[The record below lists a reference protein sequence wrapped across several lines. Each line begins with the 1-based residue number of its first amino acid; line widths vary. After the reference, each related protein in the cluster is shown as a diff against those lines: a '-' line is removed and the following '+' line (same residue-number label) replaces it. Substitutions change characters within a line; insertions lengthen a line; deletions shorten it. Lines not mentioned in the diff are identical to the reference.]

1 MRILTL
7 RLKNLNA
14 LKGEWKIDFTQ
25 SPFIDNGLFA
35 ITGPTG
41 AGKTTLLDA
50 ICLAL
55 YHQTPRL
62 GPISTS
68 NNDIMTRGTAE
79 CLAEVEFDIKGK
91 AYRAFWS
98 MRRAR
103 GKVDGNLQSADVELA
118 EVESGKVL
126 ASQVRP
132 KSEEIEKLTGLN
144 FARFTKSMMLSQGD
158 FAAFLNA
165 NEGDRAEL
173 LEELTGT
180 EIYGQISQ
188 AVHQQFSEAKQK
200 KKEFAIKLEGVTLLS
215 DEQIT
220 QLEEEQT
227 RINGQVS
234 AFNQT
239 LAELQQQQQWQQ
251 SFNTTELALK
261 EAKEAQLAANNA
273 INEAKQELDLL
284 TQSEPAEK
292 LRLPFL
298 QRNGLQQDVSHY
310 KEKLEE
316 KAAQL
321 PDLKTQ
327 KAQRSSEATHAEQAL
342 AHTKQQ
348 SSELE
353 KRINEQVVPL
363 DNRIAQ
369 LTTEQQK
376 ANESAASLRQSINA
390 LTLKRSEIENA
401 SADNKTKLGELEA
414 YLSEH
419 HTLSGI
425 AEFISGWNETARHIE
440 HDKKQLK
447 TLTQSAKNDRQALSS
462 LDDAIAKTN
471 ESLSALTQTFDD
483 KNAQVAKCEE
493 ALHAAL
499 SDKLTDTNNA
509 SANASAFSKASLQQE
524 RDTKL
529 HHWDN
534 VLQIGHIQQQ
544 YLALEQ
550 EKVSLGAQ
558 KEDLAKQ
565 LAKQQSERQ
574 ALVDAYKQTRSNLKD
589 IEALIALDAEVAHLR
604 AQLKSGEPCPVCGA
618 NEHTTSSVA
627 IDVPETIQKRDS
639 LKQQLDDIEQQG
651 ARAKES
657 VTQTEFTLAQ
667 VNKQLEQASG
677 QRDTL
682 LEKWQQISSV
692 LSADIPSFD
701 NVDINTSQSVAQFT
715 EQFKTRLDDISAQL
729 ARIEQC
735 EQALNAAVQSKN
747 EAQQALQ
754 TKQSELA
761 VSLQQRE
768 TLEKQFTERN
778 LELENKTKRVN
789 DGILALSETMT
800 AHGADIHNLTIDA
813 IATWLNEK
821 AEALKTYKH
830 NHQLQAKLKDELQEV
845 SSTLLVL
852 KRDIESAENQL
863 KGACEELVQLDTS
876 LKALR
881 DSRSTVFPEG
891 NITEARNK
899 ANATQEKAERNV
911 NECKSRLQ
919 QTDTALSRLE
929 AEIAQLNEQMREKEQ
944 ALSEATEHFNRQ
956 LASSPFTD
964 EHAFSNALLDEDTR
978 NTLLELQKRLT
989 QQKQQADLKLEN
1001 ALATQQS
1008 LKAHANA
1015 AQWQRELEEHGA
1027 QWLDTK
1033 ISQQAQQRD
1042 TLLSSLGQI
1051 EQQLNANNQARER
1064 QQQLVDEMAA
1074 FEAYYDDITYL
1085 HSLIGSASGDKFR
1098 RFAQGLTLDNLVQ
1111 LANHQLDKL
1120 HGRYQLM
1127 RKENEG
1133 LGLSVLDTWQGDVVR
1148 DTKTLSGGES
1158 FLVSLALALA
1168 LSDLVSHKTSI
1179 DSLFLDEGFGTLDA
1193 ETLDVALDALDNL
1206 NASGKMIGVIS
1217 HIEAMKERI
1226 PTQLK
1231 VIKRNGVG
1239 LSALEK
1245 PYAVG

>member
-68 NNDIMTRGTAE
+68 NNEIMTRGTAE

-103 GKVDGNLQSADVELA
+103 GKVEGNLQSAEVELA

-126 ASQVRP
+126 ATQVRP

-165 NEGDRAEL
+165 NEADRAEL

-188 AVHQQFSEAKQK
+188 AVHQQFSDAKQK

-215 DEQIT
+215 DEQIA
-220 QLEEEQT
+220 QLEEEQAQT
-227 RINGQVS
+227 KSQVATS
-234 AFNQT
+234 NQT
-239 LAELQQQQQWQQ
+239 LVQLQQQQQWQQ
-251 SFNTTELALK
+251 AFNANELTIK
-261 EAKEAQLAANNA
+261 EASEAQQTANNA
-273 INEAKQELDLL
+273 INEAKQQLDLL
-284 TQSEPAEK
+284 AQSEPAEK

-298 QRNGLQQDVSHY
+298 QRNGLQQDVTRY
-310 KEKLEE
+310 KERLEE

-327 KAQRSSEATHAEQAL
+327 KAQLSLEVTNAEQAL
-342 AHTKQQ
+342 VLTKQQ

-363 DNRIAQ
+363 DNQIAQ

-376 ANESAASLRQSINA
+376 ANENAARLRQSINA
-390 LTLKRSEIENA
+390 LTLKRTEIENA
-401 SADNKTKLGELEA
+401 SADNKTKLGELET
-414 YLSEH
+414 YLREH
-419 HTLSGI
+419 HSLSGI
-425 AEFISGWNETARHIE
+425 AEFISGWSETARHIE
-440 HDKKQLK
+440 HDKKQLE
-447 TLTQSAKNDRQALSS
+447 TLTQSVKNDRQALSS

-483 KNAQVAKCEE
+483 KNAQVANCEK
-493 ALHAAL
+493 ALQTAL
-499 SDKLTDTNNA
+499 SDKPSDTNSVNA
-509 SANASAFSKASLQQE
+509 TSKANLQQE

-550 EKVSLGAQ
+550 DRVSLSAQ
-558 KEDLAKQ
+558 REDLAKQ
-565 LAKQQSERQ
+565 LAQQQSDRQ

-639 LKQQLDDIEQQG
+639 LKLQLDDIEQQG

-692 LSADIPSFD
+692 LSADIPSFEKI
-701 NVDINTSQSVAQFT
+701 DINTSQSVAQFT
-715 EQFKTRLDDISAQL
+715 QQFKTRLDDISAQL
-729 ARIEQC
+729 TRLEEC
-735 EQALNAAVQSKN
+735 EQALNAALQAKN
-747 EAQQALQ
+747 EAQQLLQ
-754 TKQSELA
+754 AKQSELA

-768 TLEKQFTERN
+768 TLEKQFTERSA
-778 LELENKTKRVN
+778 ELENKTKGVN

-800 AHGADIHNLTIDA
+800 AHGADIHNLAIDG

-830 NHQLQAKLKDELQEV
+830 NHQLHAKLKDELQEV
-845 SSTLLVL
+845 GRTLLVNN
-852 KRDIESAENQL
+852 RDIESAENQL
-863 KGACEELVQLDTS
+863 KDVSEELVQLDTS

-891 NITEARNK
+891 NIAETRNK
-899 ANATQEKAERNV
+899 ANAAQEMAERNV

-919 QTDTALSRLE
+919 QTDTILSRLE

-944 ALSEATEHFNRQ
+944 ALTEATEHFSRQ
-956 LASSPFTD
+956 LASSPFDD
-964 EHAFSNALLDEDTR
+964 EQAFSNALLDEDTR
-978 NTLLELQKRLT
+978 NTLLELQKRLA

-1015 AQWQRELEEHGA
+1015 AQWQSELEEHGA
-1027 QWLDTK
+1027 QWLDSK
-1033 ISQQAQQRD
+1033 ITQQAQQRD

-1051 EQQLNANNQARER
+1051 EQQLSANNQARER

-1098 RFAQGLTLDNLVQ
+1098 RFAHGLTLDNLVQ
-1111 LANHQLDKL
+1111 LANQQLDKL

-1245 PYAVG
+1245 LYAVG

>member
-118 EVESGKVL
+118 EVESGKIL
-126 ASQVRP
+126 ATQVRP

-165 NEGDRAEL
+165 NEADRAEL

-188 AVHQQFSEAKQK
+188 AVHQQFSDAKQK

-215 DEQIT
+215 DEQIA
-220 QLEEEQT
+220 QLEEEQAQT
-227 RINGQVS
+227 KSQVATS
-234 AFNQT
+234 NQT
-239 LAELQQQQQWQQ
+239 LVQLQKQQQWQQ
-251 SFNTTELALK
+251 AFNANELTIK
-261 EAKEAQLAANNA
+261 EASEAQQTANNA
-273 INEAKQELDLL
+273 INEARQELDLL

-298 QRNGLQQDVSHY
+298 QKNGLQQDVTRY
-310 KEKLEE
+310 KERLDE

-327 KAQRSSEATHAEQAL
+327 KSQLSLEVTNAEQAL
-342 AHTKQQ
+342 ALTKQQ
-348 SSELE
+348 CSELE

-363 DNRIAQ
+363 DNQIAQ

-376 ANESAASLRQSINA
+376 ANENAARLRQSINA
-390 LTLKRSEIENA
+390 LTLKRTEIENA
-401 SADNKTKLGELEA
+401 SADNKTKLGELEI
-414 YLSEH
+414 YLREH
-419 HTLSGI
+419 QSLSGI
-425 AEFISGWNETARHIE
+425 AEFISGWSETARHIE
-440 HDKKQLK
+440 HDKKQLE
-447 TLTQSAKNDRQALSS
+447 TLTQSVNNHRQALSS

-483 KNAQVAKCEE
+483 KNAQVAKCEK
-493 ALHAAL
+493 ALQAAL
-499 SDKLTDTNNA
+499 SDKPSDTN
-509 SANASAFSKASLQQE
+509 SANATSKASLQQE

-550 EKVSLGAQ
+550 EKVSLSAQ
-558 KEDLAKQ
+558 KEDLAKK
-565 LAKQQSERQ
+565 LAQHQSDRQ

-618 NEHTTSSVA
+618 NEHTTSSVV

-639 LKQQLDDIEQQG
+639 LKQQLDDIELQG

-677 QRDTL
+677 QRDAL

-692 LSADIPSFD
+692 LSADIPSFEK
-701 NVDINTSQSVAQFT
+701 VDINTSQSVAQFT
-715 EQFKTRLDDISAQL
+715 QEFKTRLDDISAQL
-729 ARIEQC
+729 TRLEEC
-735 EQALNAAVQSKN
+735 EQALNT
-747 EAQQALQ
+747 ALQ
-754 TKQSELA
+754 AKNDSQQLLQAKQSELA

-768 TLEKQFTERN
+768 TLEKQFNERN
-778 LELENKTKRVN
+778 TELENKTQGIN
-789 DGILALSETMT
+789 NSILALSETMT
-800 AHGADIHNLTIDA
+800 AHGADIHNLSIDG
-813 IATWLNEK
+813 ITTWLNEK

-830 NHQLQAKLKDELQEV
+830 NHQLHAKLKDELQGV
-845 SSTLLVL
+845 SSTLLVVN
-852 KRDIESAENQL
+852 RDIESAENQL
-863 KGACEELVQLDTS
+863 KGVSEELVQLDNS

-891 NITEARNK
+891 DIAETRNK
-899 ANATQEKAERNV
+899 ANAVQEKAERNV

-919 QTDTALSRLE
+919 QTDTILSRLE
-929 AEIAQLNEQMREKEQ
+929 AEIAQLNEQLNEKEL
-944 ALSEATEHFNRQ
+944 ALTEATEHFNRQ
-956 LASSPFTD
+956 LASSPFAD
-964 EHAFSNALLDEDTR
+964 EQAFSNALLDEDTR

-1015 AQWQRELEEHGA
+1015 AQWQSELEEHGA

-1033 ISQQAQQRD
+1033 ITQQAQQRD

-1051 EQQLNANNQARER
+1051 EQQLSANNQARER

-1111 LANHQLDKL
+1111 LANQQLDKL
-1120 HGRYQLM
+1120 HGRYQLI

>member
-68 NNDIMTRGTAE
+68 NNDIMTRGTTE

-126 ASQVRP
+126 ATQVRP

-165 NEGDRAEL
+165 NEADRAEL

-188 AVHQQFSEAKQK
+188 TVHQQFSDAKQK

-215 DEQIT
+215 DEQIA
-220 QLEEEQT
+220 QLEADQAQT
-227 RINGQVS
+227 KRQVA

-239 LAELQQQQQWQQ
+239 LAELQKQQQWQQ
-251 SFNTTELALK
+251 AFNANELTIK
-261 EAKEAQLAANNA
+261 EAREAHQAAKNA
-273 INEAKQELDLL
+273 IDEAKHELDLL

-298 QRNGLQQDVSHY
+298 QRNGLQQDVSRY
-310 KEKLEE
+310 KEKLNE

-327 KAQRSSEATHAEQAL
+327 KAQLSLEVADAEQAL

-363 DNRIAQ
+363 DNQIAQ
-369 LTTEQQK
+369 HTTEQQK
-376 ANESAASLRQSINA
+376 ANESAESLRQSINA
-390 LTLKRSEIENA
+390 LTLKRTEIESA
-401 SADNKTKLGELEA
+401 SADNKTKLVELET
-414 YLSEH
+414 YLREH
-419 HTLSGI
+419 HSLSGI
-425 AEFISGWNETARHIE
+425 AEFISGWSETARHIE
-440 HDKKQLK
+440 HDKKQLG
-447 TLTQSAKNDRQALSS
+447 TLTQSVKNDRQALSS
-462 LDDAIAKTN
+462 LDEAIVKTN
-471 ESLSALTQTFDD
+471 ESLSALTQAFDD
-483 KNAQVAKCEE
+483 KNVQVAKCEK

-499 SDKLTDTNNA
+499 SDKLTDTNSA

-534 VLQIGHIQQQ
+534 VVQIGHIQQQ
-544 YLALEQ
+544 YLTLEQ
-550 EKVSLGAQ
+550 DKVILSAQ
-558 KEDLAKQ
+558 KDDLAKQ
-565 LAKQQSERQ
+565 LAQQQSDRQ
-574 ALVDAYKQTRSNLKD
+574 ALVDAYKQIRSNLKD

-657 VTQTEFTLAQ
+657 VTHTEFTLTQ
-667 VNKQLEQASG
+667 VNKQLDHVSA

-682 LEKWQQISSV
+682 LDKWQQISSV
-692 LSADIPSFD
+692 LSADLPCFKR
-701 NVDINTSQSVAQFT
+701 VDINTSQSVTQFT
-715 EQFKTRLDDISAQL
+715 EQFKNRLNDISAQL
-729 ARIEQC
+729 TRLEEC
-735 EQALNAAVQSKN
+735 EQALNAAQQAKS
-747 EAQQALQ
+747 EAQQVLQ
-754 TKQSELA
+754 AKQSERA

-768 TLEKQFTERN
+768 TLEKQFVERN
-778 LELENKTKRVN
+778 AELASKTQGIN
-789 DGILALSETMT
+789 DSILALSETMI
-800 AHGADIHNLTIDA
+800 AHGADIHNLSIDG
-813 IATWLNEK
+813 IAKWLNEK

-830 NHQLQAKLKDELQEV
+830 NHQLHAKLKDELQEV
-845 SSTLLVL
+845 SSTLLVVN
-852 KRDIESAENQL
+852 RDIESAENQL
-863 KGACEELVQLDTS
+863 KGVCEDLVRLDNN

-891 NITEARNK
+891 DIAETRNK
-899 ANATQEKAERNV
+899 ASVAQEHAERNV

-919 QTDTALSRLE
+919 QTDTILSRLE

-944 ALSEATEHFNRQ
+944 ALTEATEHFKHQ
-956 LASSPFTD
+956 LTCSPFAD
-964 EHAFSNALLDEDTR
+964 EQAFSNALLDEGTR

-989 QQKQQADLKLEN
+989 QQKQQSDLKLEN

-1008 LKAHANA
+1008 LKPHANA
-1015 AQWQRELEEHGA
+1015 AQWQSELEEHGA

-1033 ISQQAQQRD
+1033 IAQQTQQRD
-1042 TLLSSLGQI
+1042 TLLYSIGHI
-1051 EQQLNANNQARER
+1051 EQQLSANNQAREK

-1111 LANHQLDKL
+1111 LANQQLDKL
-1120 HGRYQLM
+1120 HGRYQLI

-1245 PYAVG
+1245 PYAVN

>member
-103 GKVDGNLQSADVELA
+103 GKVDGNLQSAEVELA
-118 EVESGKVL
+118 EVESGKIL
-126 ASQVRP
+126 AYQVRP

-165 NEGDRAEL
+165 NEADRAEL

-188 AVHQQFSEAKQK
+188 AVHQQFSDAKQK

-215 DEQIT
+215 DEQIA
-220 QLEEEQT
+220 QLEEEQAQT
-227 RINGQVS
+227 KSQVAVS
-234 AFNQT
+234 NQT
-239 LAELQQQQQWQQ
+239 LVQLQKQQQWQQ
-251 SFNTTELALK
+251 AFNANEQTIK
-261 EAKEAQLAANNA
+261 EASEAQQTANNA
-273 INEAKQELDLL
+273 INEARQELDLL

-298 QRNGLQQDVSHY
+298 QKNGLQQDVTRY
-310 KEKLEE
+310 KERLDG

-327 KAQRSSEATHAEQAL
+327 KAQLSLEVMNAEQAL
-342 AHTKQQ
+342 VLTKQQ

-363 DNRIAQ
+363 DNQIAQ

-376 ANESAASLRQSINA
+376 ANENAARLRQSINA
-390 LTLKRSEIENA
+390 LTLKRTEIENA
-401 SADNKTKLGELEA
+401 SADNKTKLGELET
-414 YLSEH
+414 YLREH
-419 HTLSGI
+419 QSLSGI
-425 AEFISGWNETARHIE
+425 AEFISGWSETARHIE
-440 HDKKQLK
+440 HDKKQLE
-447 TLTQSAKNDRQALSS
+447 TLTQSVNNHRQALSS

-483 KNAQVAKCEE
+483 KNAQVAKCEK
-493 ALHAAL
+493 ALQAAL
-499 SDKLTDTNNA
+499 SDKPSDTN
-509 SANASAFSKASLQQE
+509 SANATSKASLQQE

-558 KEDLAKQ
+558 KEDLAKK
-565 LAKQQSERQ
+565 LAQQQSDRQ

-618 NEHTTSSVA
+618 NEHTTSSVV

-657 VTQTEFTLAQ
+657 VTKTEFTLAQ

-692 LSADIPSFD
+692 LSADIPSFEK
-701 NVDINTSQSVAQFT
+701 VDINTSQSVAQFT

-729 ARIEQC
+729 TRLEEC
-735 EQALNAAVQSKN
+735 EQALNAALQAKN
-747 EAQQALQ
+747 EAQQLLQ
-754 TKQSELA
+754 AKQSELA

-768 TLEKQFTERN
+768 TLEKQFTERSA
-778 LELENKTKRVN
+778 ELENKTKGVN
-789 DGILALSETMT
+789 DGILALRETMT
-800 AHGADIHNLTIDA
+800 AHGADIHNLAIDG

-830 NHQLQAKLKDELQEV
+830 NHQLHAKLKDELQGV
-845 SSTLLVL
+845 SSALLVVS
-852 KRDIESAENQL
+852 RDIESAENQL
-863 KGACEELVQLDTS
+863 KDVSEELVQLDNS

-881 DSRSTVFPEG
+881 DSRKTVFPEG
-891 NITEARNK
+891 DIAETRNK
-899 ANATQEKAERNV
+899 ASAGQEMAERNV
-911 NECKSRLQ
+911 SECKSRLQ
-919 QTDTALSRLE
+919 QTDTILSRLE
-929 AEIAQLNEQMREKEQ
+929 AEIAQLNEQLREKEQ
-944 ALSEATEHFNRQ
+944 ALTEATEHFSRQ
-956 LASSPFTD
+956 LASSPFDD
-964 EHAFSNALLDEDTR
+964 EQAFSNALLDEDTR
-978 NTLLELQKRLT
+978 NTLLELQKRLA

-1001 ALATQQS
+1001 SLATQQS

-1015 AQWQRELEEHGA
+1015 AQWQSELEEHGA

-1033 ISQQAQQRD
+1033 ITQQAQQRD

-1051 EQQLNANNQARER
+1051 EQQLSANNQARER

-1111 LANHQLDKL
+1111 LANQQLDKL
-1120 HGRYQLM
+1120 HGRYQLI

>member
-118 EVESGKVL
+118 DVESGKVL
-126 ASQVRP
+126 ATQVRP

-165 NEGDRAEL
+165 NEADRAEL

-188 AVHQQFSEAKQK
+188 AVHQQFSDAKQK
-200 KKEFAIKLEGVTLLS
+200 KKEFAIKLEGLTLLS

-220 QLEEEQT
+220 QLEDEQT
-227 RINGQVS
+227 RVKEQVA

-239 LAELQQQQQWQQ
+239 LIELQEQQQWQRA
-251 SFNTTELALK
+251 FNSNQQAMK
-261 EAKEAQLAANNA
+261 EASDAQQVANNA

-298 QRNGLQQDVSHY
+298 QRNGLQQDVTRY
-310 KEKLEE
+310 KEKLED

-327 KAQRSSEATHAEQAL
+327 KAQRSSEVTHAEQAL

-363 DNRIAQ
+363 DNQIAQ

-376 ANESAASLRQSINA
+376 ANESAAHLRQSINA
-390 LTLKRSEIENA
+390 LTLKRTEIENA

-419 HTLSGI
+419 HSLSGM
-425 AEFISGWNETARHIE
+425 AEFISGWSETARHID
-440 HDKKQLK
+440 HDQKQLE
-447 TLTQSAKNDRQALSS
+447 TLTQSVQNDRQALSS
-462 LDDAIAKTN
+462 LDEAIAKIN
-471 ESLSALTQTFDD
+471 ESLNALTQTFDA
-483 KNAQVAKCEE
+483 KNAQVAICEK
-493 ALHAAL
+493 ALYAAV
-499 SDKLTDTNNA
+499 SDKLTDTNIA
-509 SANASAFSKASLQQE
+509 VSKASLQQE
-524 RDTKL
+524 RESKL

-534 VLQIGHIQQQ
+534 VVQIGHIQQQ
-544 YLALEQ
+544 YLTLEQ
-550 EKVSLGAQ
+550 DKVSLSAQ
-558 KEDLAKQ
+558 KDDLAKQ
-565 LAKQQSERQ
+565 LAQQQLDRQ
-574 ALVDAYKQTRSNLKD
+574 RLVDAYKQTRSNLKD

-618 NEHTTSSVA
+618 NEHTTSSVT

-657 VTQTEFTLAQ
+657 VTQTEFTLTQ
-667 VNKQLEQASG
+667 VDKQLEQASG

-692 LSADIPSFD
+692 LSADIPSFKQ
-701 NVDINTSQSVAQFT
+701 VDINTSQSVAQFT
-715 EQFKTRLDDISAQL
+715 QQFKTRLDDISAQL
-729 ARIEQC
+729 TRLEEC
-735 EQALNAAVQSKN
+735 EQALNAALQAKN

-754 TKQSELA
+754 TKQSERA

-768 TLEKQFTERN
+768 TLEKQCIERN
-778 LELENKTKRVN
+778 AELESKTKGIN
-789 DGILALSETMT
+789 DSIVALSENMT
-800 AHGADIHNLTIDA
+800 AQGADIHNLSIDG
-813 IATWLNEK
+813 ITKWLNEK

-830 NHQLQAKLKDELQEV
+830 NYQLHAKLKDELQEV
-845 SSTLLVL
+845 SSSLLVL
-852 KRDIESAENQL
+852 NRDIESAEHQL
-863 KGACEELVQLDTS
+863 EGVSVELVQLDIS
-876 LKALR
+876 LKALG
-881 DSRSTVFPEG
+881 DSRKTVFPEG
-891 NITEARNK
+891 NVADARSR
-899 ANATQEKAERNV
+899 ARAAQEQAERSV
-911 NECKSRLQ
+911 SECKSRLQ
-919 QTDTALSRLE
+919 QTDTILSRLE

-944 ALSEATEHFNRQ
+944 TLTEATEHFNRQ
-956 LASSPFTD
+956 LASSPFAD
-964 EHAFSNALLDEDTR
+964 EQAFSNALLDEETR

-1001 ALATQQS
+1001 ALAAQQS
-1008 LKAHANA
+1008 LQTHGKA

-1027 QWLDTK
+1027 QWIDMEIT
-1033 ISQQAQQRD
+1033 QQAQQRD
-1042 TLLSSLGQI
+1042 KQLSSLGQI
-1051 EQQLNANNQARER
+1051 EQQLSANDQAREK
-1064 QQQLVDEMAA
+1064 QQQLVNEIAA

-1111 LANHQLDKL
+1111 LANQQLDKL
-1120 HGRYQLM
+1120 HGRYQLI

-1133 LGLSVLDTWQGDVVR
+1133 LSLSVLDTWQGDVVR

-1245 PYAVG
+1245 AYAVG

>member
-126 ASQVRP
+126 ATQVRP

-165 NEGDRAEL
+165 NEADRAEL

-188 AVHQQFSEAKQK
+188 AVHQQFSDAKQK

-215 DEQIT
+215 DVQIT
-220 QLEEEQT
+220 QLEDEQAQT
-227 RINGQVS
+227 KSQVS

-239 LAELQQQQQWQQ
+239 LVQLQKQQQWQQ
-251 SFNTTELALK
+251 AFNANELSIK
-261 EAKEAQLAANNA
+261 EASEAQQAANNA

-298 QRNGLQQDVSHY
+298 QRNGLQQDVTRY
-310 KEKLEE
+310 KERLEE

-321 PDLKTQ
+321 PDLKSQ
-327 KAQRSSEATHAEQAL
+327 KAQLSLEVTNAEQAL
-342 AHTKQQ
+342 ALTKQQ

-363 DNRIAQ
+363 DNQIAQ

-376 ANESAASLRQSINA
+376 ANENAARLRQLINA
-390 LTLKRSEIENA
+390 LTLKRTEIENA
-401 SADNKTKLGELEA
+401 SADNKTKLGELET
-414 YLSEH
+414 YLREH
-419 HTLSGI
+419 HSLSGI
-425 AEFISGWNETARHIE
+425 TEFISGWSETARHIE
-440 HDKKQLK
+440 HDKKQLEI
-447 TLTQSAKNDRQALSS
+447 LTQSVKNDRQALLS
-462 LDDAIAKTN
+462 LDEAIAKTN
-471 ESLSALTQTFDD
+471 ESLNTLTQTFDD
-483 KNAQVAKCEE
+483 KNAQVAKCEK
-493 ALHAAL
+493 ALQAEL
-499 SDKLTDTNNA
+499 SDKPSDTN
-509 SANASAFSKASLQQE
+509 SANATSKASLQQE

-550 EKVSLGAQ
+550 DRVSLSAQ

-565 LAKQQSERQ
+565 LAQQQSDRQ

-618 NEHTTSSVA
+618 NEHTTSSVV

-692 LSADIPSFD
+692 LSADIPSFEK
-701 NVDINTSQSVAQFT
+701 VDINTSQSVSQFT
-715 EQFKTRLDDISAQL
+715 QQFKTRLDDISVQL
-729 ARIEQC
+729 TRLDEC
-735 EQALNAAVQSKN
+735 EQALNAALQAKN
-747 EAQQALQ
+747 EAQQVLQ
-754 TKQSELA
+754 AKQSELA

-778 LELENKTKRVN
+778 VELENKTQ
-789 DGILALSETMT
+789 GINNSTLALSETMT
-800 AHGADIHNLTIDA
+800 AHGADIHNLTIDG
-813 IATWLNEK
+813 IASWLNEK

-830 NHQLQAKLKDELQEV
+830 NHQLHAKLKDELQEV
-845 SSTLLVL
+845 SSTLLVVN
-852 KRDIESAENQL
+852 RDIESAENQL
-863 KGACEELVQLDTS
+863 KGVCEELVQLDNS

-881 DSRSTVFPEG
+881 DSRTTVFPEG
-891 NITEARNK
+891 DIAETRNK
-899 ANATQEKAERNV
+899 ANAAQEHAERSV

-919 QTDTALSRLE
+919 QTDTILSRLE

-944 ALSEATEHFNRQ
+944 ALSEATEHFSRQ
-956 LASSPFTD
+956 LASSPFAD
-964 EHAFSNALLDEDTR
+964 EQAFSNALLDEDTR

-989 QQKQQADLKLEN
+989 QQKQQADLKLES

-1015 AQWQRELEEHGA
+1015 AQWQSELEEHGA

-1033 ISQQAQQRD
+1033 ITQQAQQRD

-1051 EQQLNANNQARER
+1051 EQQLSANNQAREK

-1098 RFAQGLTLDNLVQ
+1098 RFAHGLTLDNLVQ
-1111 LANHQLDKL
+1111 LANQQLDKL

>member
-126 ASQVRP
+126 ATQVRP

-165 NEGDRAEL
+165 NEADRAEL

-188 AVHQQFSEAKQK
+188 AVHQQFSDAKQK

-220 QLEEEQT
+220 QLEEEQAQT
-227 RINGQVS
+227 KSQVATS
-234 AFNQT
+234 NQT
-239 LAELQQQQQWQQ
+239 LVQLQKQQQWQQ
-251 SFNTTELALK
+251 AFNANELTIK
-261 EAKEAQLAANNA
+261 EASEAQQSANNA
-273 INEAKQELDLL
+273 INEAKHELELL

-298 QRNGLQQDVSHY
+298 QRNGLQQDVTRY

-327 KAQRSSEATHAEQAL
+327 KAQLSLEVTNAEQAL
-342 AHTKQQ
+342 VLTKQQ

-363 DNRIAQ
+363 DNQIAQ
-369 LTTEQQK
+369 LTNEQQK
-376 ANESAASLRQSINA
+376 ANENAARLRQSINA
-390 LTLKRSEIENA
+390 LTLKRTEVENA
-401 SADNKTKLGELEA
+401 SADNKTKLVELET
-414 YLSEH
+414 YLHEH
-419 HTLSGI
+419 HSLSGI
-425 AEFISGWNETARHIE
+425 AEFISGWSETARHIE
-440 HDKKQLK
+440 HDKKQLE
-447 TLTQSAKNDRQALSS
+447 TLTQSVKNDRQALSS
-462 LDDAIAKTN
+462 LDDAIAKKN

-483 KNAQVAKCEE
+483 KNAQVAKCEK
-493 ALHAAL
+493 ALQAAL
-499 SDKLTDTNNA
+499 SDKPSDTNSTNA
-509 SANASAFSKASLQQE
+509 TSKANLQQE

-550 EKVSLGAQ
+550 DRVSLSAQ
-558 KEDLAKQ
+558 REDLAKQ
-565 LAKQQSERQ
+565 LAQQQSDRQ

-604 AQLKSGEPCPVCGA
+604 AQLKTGEPCPVCGA
-618 NEHTTSSVA
+618 NEHTTSSVV

-639 LKQQLDDIEQQG
+639 LKQQLHDIEQQG

-692 LSADIPSFD
+692 LSADIPSFEK
-701 NVDINTSQSVAQFT
+701 VDINTSQSVAQFT
-715 EQFKTRLDDISAQL
+715 QQFKTRLDDISAQL
-729 ARIEQC
+729 TRLDEC
-735 EQALNAAVQSKN
+735 EQALNVAQQAKN
-747 EAQQALQ
+747 EAQQLLQ
-754 TKQSELA
+754 AKQSELA

-768 TLEKQFTERN
+768 TLEKQFNERN
-778 LELENKTKRVN
+778 TELESKTKRVN

-800 AHGADIHNLTIDA
+800 EYGADIHNLSIDGV
-813 IATWLNEK
+813 ATWLNEK

-830 NHQLQAKLKDELQEV
+830 NHQLHAKLKDELQGV
-845 SSTLLVL
+845 SSTLLVVS
-852 KRDIESAENQL
+852 RDIESAENQL
-863 KGACEELVQLDTS
+863 KGVSEELVQLGNS

-881 DSRSTVFPEG
+881 DSRTTVFPEG
-891 NITEARNK
+891 NIAETRNK
-899 ANATQEKAERNV
+899 ANAAQEMAERNV

-919 QTDTALSRLE
+919 QTDTILSRLE
-929 AEIAQLNEQMREKEQ
+929 AEIAQLNEQLNEKEQ
-944 ALSEATEHFNRQ
+944 ALSEATEHFSRQ
-956 LASSPFTD
+956 LASSPFAD

-1015 AQWQRELEEHGA
+1015 AQWQSELEEHGA

-1033 ISQQAQQRD
+1033 ITQQAQQRD

-1051 EQQLNANNQARER
+1051 EQQLSANNQARER

-1111 LANHQLDKL
+1111 LANQQLDKL
-1120 HGRYQLM
+1120 HGRYQLI

>member
-7 RLKNLNA
+7 RLNNLNA

-126 ASQVRP
+126 ATQVRP

-165 NEGDRAEL
+165 NEADRAEL

-188 AVHQQFSEAKQK
+188 AVHQQFSDAKQK
-200 KKEFAIKLEGVTLLS
+200 KKEFEIKLEGVTLLS

-220 QLEEEQT
+220 QLEDEQAQT
-227 RINGQVS
+227 KNQVE

-239 LAELQQQQQWQQ
+239 LTELQKQQQWQHA
-251 SFNTTELALK
+251 FNANELAIK
-261 EAKEAQLAANNA
+261 EASEAQQAANNA
-273 INEAKQELDLL
+273 INEAKHELDLL

-298 QRNGLQQDVSHY
+298 QRKALQQDVTRY
-310 KEKLEE
+310 KERLDE
-316 KAAQL
+316 KATQL

-327 KAQRSSEATHAEQAL
+327 KAQLSSEVTHAEKAL

-363 DNRIAQ
+363 DNQIAQ

-390 LTLKRSEIENA
+390 LTLKRTEIENA
-401 SADNKTKLGELEA
+401 SADNKTKLGELET
-414 YLSEH
+414 YLNEH
-419 HTLSGI
+419 HSLSGI
-425 AEFISGWNETARHIE
+425 AEFISGWSETARHIE
-440 HDKKQLK
+440 HDQKQLE
-447 TLTQSAKNDRQALSS
+447 TLTQSVKNDRQALSS
-462 LDDAIAKTN
+462 LDEAIAITN
-471 ESLSALTQTFDD
+471 ESLNTLTQTFDD
-483 KNAQVAKCEE
+483 KNAQVAECEK

-499 SDKLTDTNNA
+499 SDKLTDTNSA
-509 SANASAFSKASLQQE
+509 SATSKASLQQE

-534 VLQIGHIQQQ
+534 VLQLGHIQQQ

-550 EKVSLGAQ
+550 DKVSRSAQ
-558 KEDLAKQ
+558 KEDLTKQ
-565 LAKQQSERQ
+565 LAQQQSDRQ

-657 VTQTEFTLAQ
+657 VTHTEYTLTQ
-667 VNKQLEQASG
+667 VDKQLEQASA

-682 LEKWQQISSV
+682 LEKWQQLSNV
-692 LSADIPSFD
+692 LSADIPSFEK
-701 NVDINTSQSVAQFT
+701 VDINTSQSVAQFT

-729 ARIEQC
+729 TRLEEC
-735 EQALNAAVQSKN
+735 EQALNAALQAKN
-747 EAQQALQ
+747 EAQQLLQ
-754 TKQSELA
+754 AKQSEHA

-768 TLEKQFTERN
+768 TLGKQFTERN
-778 LELENKTKRVN
+778 VELENKTQGIN
-789 DGILALSETMT
+789 NSILALSETMS
-800 AHGADIHNLTIDA
+800 AHGADIHNLSIDG
-813 IATWLNEK
+813 ITKWLNEK
-821 AEALKTYKH
+821 AKALKTYKH
-830 NHQLQAKLKDELQEV
+830 NHQLHAKLKNELQEV
-845 SSTLLVL
+845 GSTLLVL
-852 KRDIESAENQL
+852 NRDIESAENQL
-863 KGACEELVQLDTS
+863 KDVSEELVELDNS

-881 DSRSTVFPEG
+881 DSRLNVFPEG
-891 NITEARNK
+891 NIAETRNK
-899 ANATQEKAERNV
+899 AGAAQEKAERSV
-911 NECKSRLQ
+911 DECKSRLQ
-919 QTDTALSRLE
+919 QTDTILSRLE
-929 AEIAQLNEQMREKEQ
+929 AEIAQLNEQLNEKEL
-944 ALSEATEHFNRQ
+944 ALTEAIEHFNRQ
-956 LASSPFTD
+956 LASSPFDD
-964 EHAFSNALLDEDTR
+964 EQAFSNALLDEDTR
-978 NTLLELQKRLT
+978 HTLLALQKRLT

-1001 ALATQQS
+1001 ALATRQS

-1015 AQWQRELEEHGA
+1015 AQWQSELEEHGA

-1033 ISQQAQQRD
+1033 ITQQAGQRD

-1051 EQQLNANNQARER
+1051 EQQLSTNNQAREK
-1064 QQQLVDEMAA
+1064 QQQLVEEMAA
-1074 FEAYYDDITYL
+1074 FDAYYDDITYL

-1111 LANHQLDKL
+1111 LANQQLDKL
-1120 HGRYQLM
+1120 HGRYQLI

>member
-126 ASQVRP
+126 ATQVRP

-165 NEGDRAEL
+165 NEADRAEL

-188 AVHQQFSEAKQK
+188 AVHQQFSDAKQK

-215 DEQIT
+215 DEQIA
-220 QLEEEQT
+220 QLEEGQAQT
-227 RINGQVS
+227 KSQVS

-239 LAELQQQQQWQQ
+239 LAELQKQQQWQQ
-251 SFNTTELALK
+251 AFNANELSIK
-261 EAKEAQLAANNA
+261 EASAAQQTADNA
-273 INEAKQELDLL
+273 IDEAKQELDLL

-298 QRNGLQQDVSHY
+298 QRNGLQQDVTRY
-310 KEKLEE
+310 KERLEE

-327 KAQRSSEATHAEQAL
+327 KAQLSLEVTNAEQAL
-342 AHTKQQ
+342 ALTKQQ

-363 DNRIAQ
+363 DNQIAQ

-376 ANESAASLRQSINA
+376 ANENAARLRQSINA
-390 LTLKRSEIENA
+390 LTLKRTEIENA
-401 SADNKTKLGELEA
+401 SADNKTKLGELET
-414 YLSEH
+414 YLREH
-419 HTLSGI
+419 QSLSGI
-425 AEFISGWNETARHIE
+425 AEFISGWSETARHIE
-440 HDKKQLK
+440 HDKKQLE
-447 TLTQSAKNDRQALSS
+447 TLTQSVNNHRQALSS

-483 KNAQVAKCEE
+483 KNAQVAKCEK
-493 ALHAAL
+493 ALQAAL
-499 SDKLTDTNNA
+499 SDKPSDTN
-509 SANASAFSKASLQQE
+509 SANATSKASLQQE

-565 LAKQQSERQ
+565 LAQQQSDRQ
-574 ALVDAYKQTRSNLKD
+574 ALVDAYKQTRSNLKV

-618 NEHTTSSVA
+618 NEHTTSSVV

-639 LKQQLDDIEQQG
+639 LKQQLDDIELQG

-677 QRDTL
+677 QRDAL

-692 LSADIPSFD
+692 LSADIPSFEK
-701 NVDINTSQSVAQFT
+701 VDINTSQSVAQFT
-715 EQFKTRLDDISAQL
+715 QEFKTRLDDISAQL
-729 ARIEQC
+729 TRLEEC
-735 EQALNAAVQSKN
+735 EQALNT
-747 EAQQALQ
+747 ALQ
-754 TKQSELA
+754 AKNDSQQLLQAKQSELA

-778 LELENKTKRVN
+778 VELENKTQGIN
-789 DGILALSETMT
+789 NSILALSETMT
-800 AHGADIHNLTIDA
+800 AHGADIHNLSIDG
-813 IATWLNEK
+813 ITTWLNEK

-830 NHQLQAKLKDELQEV
+830 NHQLHAKLKDELQGV
-845 SSTLLVL
+845 SSTLLVVN
-852 KRDIESAENQL
+852 RDIESAENQL
-863 KGACEELVQLDTS
+863 KGVSEELVQLDNS

-891 NITEARNK
+891 DIAETRNK
-899 ANATQEKAERNV
+899 ANAVQEKAERNV

-919 QTDTALSRLE
+919 QTDTTLSRLE
-929 AEIAQLNEQMREKEQ
+929 AEIAQLNEQLNEKE
-944 ALSEATEHFNRQ
+944 LVLTEATEHFNRQ
-956 LASSPFTD
+956 LASSLFAD

-1001 ALATQQS
+1001 AIATEQS

-1015 AQWQRELEEHGA
+1015 AQWQSELEEHGA
-1027 QWLDTK
+1027 QWLDSK
-1033 ISQQAQQRD
+1033 ITQQAQQRD

-1051 EQQLNANNQARER
+1051 EQQLSANNQARER

-1111 LANHQLDKL
+1111 LANQQLDKL
-1120 HGRYQLM
+1120 HGRYQLI

>member
-118 EVESGKVL
+118 DVESGKVL
-126 ASQVRP
+126 ATQVRP

-165 NEGDRAEL
+165 NEADRAEL

-188 AVHQQFSEAKQK
+188 AVHQQFSDAKQK

-220 QLEEEQT
+220 QLEDEQT
-227 RINGQVS
+227 RVKEQVA

-239 LAELQQQQQWQQ
+239 LIELQEQQQWQRA
-251 SFNTTELALK
+251 FNSNQQAMK
-261 EAKEAQLAANNA
+261 EASDAQQVANNA

-298 QRNGLQQDVSHY
+298 QRNGLRQDVTRY

-321 PDLKTQ
+321 PDLRTQ
-327 KAQRSSEATHAEQAL
+327 KAQRSSEVTHAEQAL

-363 DNRIAQ
+363 DNQIAQ

-376 ANESAASLRQSINA
+376 ANESAANLRQSINA
-390 LTLKRSEIENA
+390 LTLKRTEIENA

-419 HTLSGI
+419 HSLSGM
-425 AEFISGWNETARHIE
+425 AEFISGWSETARHIE
-440 HDKKQLK
+440 HDQKQLE
-447 TLTQSAKNDRQALSS
+447 TLTLSVKNDRQALSS
-462 LDDAIAKTN
+462 LDGAIAKTN
-471 ESLSALTQTFDD
+471 ESLNALTQTFDA
-483 KNAQVAKCEE
+483 KNAHVATCEK
-493 ALHAAL
+493 ALYAAL
-499 SDKLTDTNNA
+499 SDKLTDTN
-509 SANASAFSKASLQQE
+509 SAVSKAGLQQE
-524 RDTKL
+524 RESKL

-534 VLQIGHIQQQ
+534 VVQIEHIQQQ
-544 YLALEQ
+544 YLTLEQ
-550 EKVSLGAQ
+550 DKVSLSAQ
-558 KEDLAKQ
+558 KEDLSKQ
-565 LAKQQSERQ
+565 LAQQQSDRQ

-618 NEHTTSSVA
+618 NEHTTSSVE

-667 VNKQLEQASG
+667 VDKQLEQASA

-692 LSADIPSFD
+692 LSVDIPSFKQ
-701 NVDINTSQSVAQFT
+701 VDINTSQSVAQFT
-715 EQFKTRLDDISAQL
+715 QQFKTRLDDISAQL
-729 ARIEQC
+729 TRLEEC
-735 EQALNAAVQSKN
+735 EQALNAALQEKN

-754 TKQSELA
+754 TKQSERA

-768 TLEKQFTERN
+768 TLEKQCIERSA
-778 LELENKTKRVN
+778 ELESKTK
-789 DGILALSETMT
+789 GIDDSIVALSETMT
-800 AHGADIHNLTIDA
+800 AQGADIHNLSIDG
-813 IATWLNEK
+813 ITKWLNEK
-821 AEALKTYKH
+821 AEALKIYKH
-830 NHQLQAKLKDELQEV
+830 NYQLHAKLKDELQEV
-845 SSTLLVL
+845 NSSLLVL
-852 KRDIESAENQL
+852 NRDIESAEHQL
-863 KGACEELVQLDTS
+863 EGVSEELVQLDIS
-876 LKALR
+876 LKALG
-881 DSRSTVFPEG
+881 DSRKTVFPEG
-891 NITEARNK
+891 NIADARSR
-899 ANATQEKAERNV
+899 ARAAQEQAERNV
-911 NECKSRLQ
+911 SECKSRLQ
-919 QTDTALSRLE
+919 QTDTILSRLE
-929 AEIAQLNEQMREKEQ
+929 AEIAQLHEQMREKEQ
-944 ALSEATEHFNRQ
+944 TLTEATEHFNRQ
-956 LASSPFTD
+956 LASSPFAD
-964 EHAFSNALLDEDTR
+964 EQAFSNALLDEETR
-978 NTLLELQKRLT
+978 NALLELQKRLT

-1001 ALATQQS
+1001 ALAAQQS
-1008 LKAHANA
+1008 LQTHAKA

-1027 QWLDTK
+1027 QWIDMEIT
-1033 ISQQAQQRD
+1033 QQAEQRD

-1051 EQQLNANNQARER
+1051 EQQLSANDQAREK
-1064 QQQLVDEMAA
+1064 QQQLVNEIAA

-1120 HGRYQLM
+1120 HGRYQLI

-1133 LGLSVLDTWQGDVVR
+1133 LSLSVLDTWQGDVVR

-1245 PYAVG
+1245 AYAVSS

>member
-188 AVHQQFSEAKQK
+188 AVHQQFSEAKQN

-215 DEQIT
+215 NEQIT
-220 QLEEEQT
+220 EFEEEQAS
-227 RINGQVS
+227 INGQVA
-234 AFNQT
+234 AFNKS
-239 LAELQQQQQWQQ
+239 LAELQQQQQWQLA
-251 SFNTTELALK
+251 FNANQLALK
-261 EAKEAQLAANNA
+261 EASEAQQGADNA

-298 QRNGLQQDVSHY
+298 QRNGLQQDVTNY
-310 KEKLEE
+310 KEKLNE

-321 PDLKTQ
+321 PELQTQ
-327 KAQRSSEATHAEQAL
+327 KEQHSLTVTSAEQAL
-342 AHTKQQ
+342 LQVKQQ

-353 KRINEQVVPL
+353 RRINEQVVPL
-363 DNRIAQ
+363 DNKIAQ
-369 LTTEQQK
+369 LTTDQQK
-376 ANESAASLRQSINA
+376 ANENVASLTRSINA
-390 LTLKRSEIENA
+390 LTKKRTEIENA
-401 SADNKTKLGELEA
+401 SADNKTKLSELEA
-414 YLSEH
+414 YLREH
-419 HTLSGI
+419 HSLSSM
-425 AEFISGWNETARHIE
+425 AEFISGWSETARHIE
-440 HDKKQLK
+440 SDQKQLEMLK
-447 TLTQSAKNDRQALSS
+447 RSAHEDRHALSS
-462 LDDAIAKTN
+462 LDETTTQTN
-471 ESLSALTQTFDD
+471 QALKILTQTFDN
-483 KNAQVAKCEE
+483 KTAQVATCEE
-493 ALHAAL
+493 ALNAAL
-499 SDKLTDTNNA
+499 SNA
-509 SANASAFSKASLQQE
+509 NKNCVTTKISLQQE
-524 RDTKL
+524 RDSKL

-534 VLQIGHIQQQ
+534 LIQIGHVQQQ

-550 EKVSLGAQ
+550 DVLSLSAQ
-558 KEDLAKQ
+558 QEGLEKQ
-565 LAKQQSERQ
+565 LTQQQSERQ
-574 ALVDAYKQTRSNLKD
+574 ALVEAYKQTRGNLKD
-589 IEALIALDAEVAHLR
+589 TEALIALDAEVAHLR

-618 NEHTTSSVA
+618 NEHTTSSVK

-639 LKQQLDDIEQQG
+639 LQQQLDDIEQQG

-657 VTQTEFTLAQ
+657 VTHTELTLTQ
-667 VNKQLEQASG
+667 VNKQLDQASA
-677 QRDTL
+677 QRDAL
-682 LEKWQQISSV
+682 LEKWQRLSKV
-692 LSADIPSFD
+692 LSTDIPSFEK
-701 NVDINTSQSVAQFT
+701 VGINTSESVAQFT

-729 ARIEQC
+729 TRIEQC
-735 EQALNAAVQSKN
+735 EQTLNAALQSKN
-747 EAQQALQ
+747 EAHQALQ
-754 TKQSELA
+754 AKQSELA
-761 VSLQQRE
+761 VRMQQRE
-768 TLEKQFTERN
+768 TLEKQLTERDA
-778 LELENKTKRVN
+778 EIESKTKGVN
-789 DGILALSETMT
+789 NSILALSETMT
-800 AHGADIHNLTIDA
+800 AHGAEIHNLAIDG
-813 IATWLNEK
+813 IAKWLNEK
-821 AEALKTYKH
+821 TEALKAYKH
-830 NHQLQAKLKDELQEV
+830 NHQQHAKLKEELQEV

-852 KRDIESAENQL
+852 NRDIESAENQL
-863 KGACEELVQLDTS
+863 KSVSEELVHLDS
-876 LKALR
+876 NLKALH
-881 DSRSTVFPEG
+881 DSRLTVFPEC
-891 NITEARNK
+891 NISKARSK
-899 ANATQEKAERNV
+899 ASVAQEQAEQNV
-911 NECKSRLQ
+911 SECKSRLQ
-919 QTDTALSRLE
+919 QTDTILSRLE
-929 AEIAQLNEQMREKEQ
+929 AEIAQLNEQLNEKEL
-944 ALSEATEHFNRQ
+944 ALTEAIEHFNRQ

-964 EHAFSNALLDEDTR
+964 EQAFISALLGEETR
-978 NTLLELQKRLT
+978 NRLLELQKRLT
-989 QQKQQADLKLEN
+989 QQKQQSDLKLEN
-1001 ALATQQS
+1001 VLATQKS
-1008 LKAHANA
+1008 LKAYDNA
-1015 AQWQRELEEHGA
+1015 VQWQRVLEEHGM
-1027 QWLDTK
+1027 QWVELQITE
-1033 ISQQAQQRD
+1033 QAQQRD
-1042 TLLSSLGQI
+1042 ALLSNLGQI
-1051 EQQLNANNQARER
+1051 KQQLSANNKAREK
-1064 QQQLVDEMAA
+1064 QQQLVEEMAA
-1074 FEAYYDDITYL
+1074 FDAYYDDITYL

-1111 LANHQLDKL
+1111 LANQQLDKL
-1120 HGRYQLM
+1120 HGRYQLI

>member
-14 LKGEWKIDFTQ
+14 LKGEWKIEFTQ

-126 ASQVRP
+126 ATQVRP

-165 NEGDRAEL
+165 NEADRAEL

-188 AVHQQFSEAKQK
+188 AVHQQFSDAKQK

-220 QLEEEQT
+220 QLEEEQAQT
-227 RINGQVS
+227 KSQVATS
-234 AFNQT
+234 NQT
-239 LAELQQQQQWQQ
+239 LVQLQKQQQWQQ
-251 SFNTTELALK
+251 AFNANELSIK
-261 EAKEAQLAANNA
+261 EASEAQQSANNA
-273 INEAKQELDLL
+273 INEAKQQLDRLA
-284 TQSEPAEK
+284 QSEPAEK

-298 QRNGLQQDVSHY
+298 QKNGLQHDVTRY
-310 KEKLEE
+310 KERLDE

-327 KAQRSSEATHAEQAL
+327 KAQLSLEVTNAEQAL
-342 AHTKQQ
+342 VLTKQQ

-353 KRINEQVVPL
+353 KRINELVVPL
-363 DNRIAQ
+363 DNQIAQ

-376 ANESAASLRQSINA
+376 ANENAARLRQSINA
-390 LTLKRSEIENA
+390 LTLKRTEIENA
-401 SADNKTKLGELEA
+401 SADNKTKLGELET
-414 YLSEH
+414 YLHEH
-419 HTLSGI
+419 HSLSGI
-425 AEFISGWNETARHIE
+425 AEFISGWSETARFIE
-440 HDKKQLK
+440 HDKKQLE
-447 TLTQSAKNDRQALSS
+447 TLTQNVNNHRQALSS

-483 KNAQVAKCEE
+483 KNAQVAKCEK
-493 ALHAAL
+493 ALQAAL
-499 SDKLTDTNNA
+499 SDKPSDTNC
-509 SANASAFSKASLQQE
+509 ANATGKASLQQE
-524 RDTKL
+524 RDNKL
-529 HHWDN
+529 HHWDS

-550 EKVSLGAQ
+550 DKVSLNAQ
-558 KEDLAKQ
+558 KDDLSKQ
-565 LAKQQSERQ
+565 LAQQQSDRQ
-574 ALVDAYKQTRSNLKD
+574 DLVDAYKQTRSNLKD

-627 IDVPETIQKRDS
+627 IDVPETIQKRDR

-677 QRDTL
+677 QRDAL

-692 LSADIPSFD
+692 LSADIPSFEK
-701 NVDINTSQSVAQFT
+701 VDINTSQSVAQFT
-715 EQFKTRLDDISAQL
+715 QEFKTRLDDISAQL
-729 ARIEQC
+729 TRLEEC
-735 EQALNAAVQSKN
+735 EQALNT
-747 EAQQALQ
+747 ALQ
-754 TKQSELA
+754 AKNDSQQLLQAKQSELA

-778 LELENKTKRVN
+778 VELENKTQGIN
-789 DGILALSETMT
+789 NSILALSETMT
-800 AHGADIHNLTIDA
+800 AHGADIHNLSIDG
-813 IATWLNEK
+813 ITTWLNEK

-830 NHQLQAKLKDELQEV
+830 NHQLHAKLKDELQGV
-845 SSTLLVL
+845 SSTLLVVN
-852 KRDIESAENQL
+852 RDIESAENQL
-863 KGACEELVQLDTS
+863 KGVSEELVQLDNS

-891 NITEARNK
+891 DIAETRNK
-899 ANATQEKAERNV
+899 ANAVQEKAERNV

-919 QTDTALSRLE
+919 QTDTILSRLE
-929 AEIAQLNEQMREKEQ
+929 AEIAQLNEQLNEKEQ
-944 ALSEATEHFNRQ
+944 AFTEATEHFSRE
-956 LASSPFTD
+956 LASSPFAD
-964 EHAFSNALLDEDTR
+964 EQAFSNALLDEDTR

-1015 AQWQRELEEHGA
+1015 AQWQSELEEHGA

-1033 ISQQAQQRD
+1033 ITQQAQQRD

-1051 EQQLNANNQARER
+1051 EQQLSANNQARER

-1111 LANHQLDKL
+1111 LANQQLDKL
-1120 HGRYQLM
+1120 HGRYQLI

-1245 PYAVG
+1245 TYAVG

>member
-62 GPISTS
+62 GVISTS

-103 GKVDGNLQSADVELA
+103 GKVDGKLQSADVELA

-126 ASQVRP
+126 ATQVRP

-165 NEGDRAEL
+165 NEADRAEL

-188 AVHQQFSEAKQK
+188 AVHQQFSDAKQK

-220 QLEEEQT
+220 QLEEEQAQT
-227 RINGQVS
+227 KSQVATS
-234 AFNQT
+234 NQT
-239 LAELQQQQQWQQ
+239 LVQLQKQQQWQQ
-251 SFNTTELALK
+251 AFNANELTIK
-261 EAKEAQLAANNA
+261 EASEAQQSANKA
-273 INEAKQELDLL
+273 INEAKHELELL

-298 QRNGLQQDVSHY
+298 QRNGLQQDVTRY
-310 KEKLEE
+310 KERLEE

-327 KAQRSSEATHAEQAL
+327 KAQLSLEVTNAEQAL
-342 AHTKQQ
+342 ALTKQQ

-363 DNRIAQ
+363 DNQIAQ

-376 ANESAASLRQSINA
+376 ANENAARLKQSINA
-390 LTLKRSEIENA
+390 LTLKRTEIENA
-401 SADNKTKLGELEA
+401 SADNKTKLGELET
-414 YLSEH
+414 YLREH
-419 HTLSGI
+419 HSLSGM
-425 AEFISGWNETARHIE
+425 AEFISGWSETARHIE
-440 HDKKQLK
+440 HDQKQLE
-447 TLTQSAKNDRQALSS
+447 TLTQSVKNDRQALSS
-462 LDDAIAKTN
+462 LDEAIAKTN
-471 ESLSALTQTFDD
+471 ESLSTLTQTFDD
-483 KNAQVAKCEE
+483 KNAQVAKCEK
-493 ALHAAL
+493 ALQAAL
-499 SDKLTDTNNA
+499 SDKPSDTN
-509 SANASAFSKASLQQE
+509 SANATSKASLQQE

-534 VLQIGHIQQQ
+534 VVQIEHIQQQ

-550 EKVSLGAQ
+550 DKVSLSAQ
-558 KEDLAKQ
+558 REDLAKQ
-565 LAKQQSERQ
+565 LAQQQSDRQ
-574 ALVDAYKQTRSNLKD
+574 ALVEAYKQTRTNLKD

-627 IDVPETIQKRDS
+627 IDVPETILKRDS

-677 QRDTL
+677 QRETL
-682 LEKWQQISSV
+682 LEKWQQLSSV
-692 LSADIPSFD
+692 LSADIPRFEK
-701 NVDINTSQSVAQFT
+701 VDINTSQSVAQFT
-715 EQFKTRLDDISAQL
+715 QQFKARLDDISAQL
-729 ARIEQC
+729 TRLEEC
-735 EQALNAAVQSKN
+735 EQALNAALQAKN

-754 TKQSELA
+754 AKQSELA

-768 TLEKQFTERN
+768 TLEKQFNERN
-778 LELENKTKRVN
+778 AELENKTKRVN

-800 AHGADIHNLTIDA
+800 AHGADIHNLSIDG

-830 NHQLQAKLKDELQEV
+830 NHQLHAKLKDELQEV
-845 SSTLLVL
+845 NSTLLVVS
-852 KRDIESAENQL
+852 RDMESAENQL
-863 KGACEELVQLDTS
+863 KGVCEELVQLDNS

-881 DSRSTVFPEG
+881 DSRTTVFPEG
-891 NITEARNK
+891 NIAETRNK
-899 ANATQEKAERNV
+899 ANAAQEMAERNV

-919 QTDTALSRLE
+919 QTDTILSRLE
-929 AEIAQLNEQMREKEQ
+929 AEIAQLNEQLNEKEQ
-944 ALSEATEHFNRQ
+944 ALTEATEHFNRQ
-956 LASSPFTD
+956 LASSPFDD
-964 EHAFSNALLDEDTR
+964 EQAFSNALLDEETR
-978 NTLLELQKRLT
+978 NTLLELQQRLT
-989 QQKQQADLKLEN
+989 QQKQQSDLKLEN

-1008 LKAHANA
+1008 LQAHANS
-1015 AQWQRELEEHGA
+1015 AQWQSELEEHGA
-1027 QWLDTK
+1027 HWLDTK
-1033 ISQQAQQRD
+1033 ITQQAQQRD

-1051 EQQLNANNQARER
+1051 EQQLSANNQARER
-1064 QQQLVDEMAA
+1064 QQQLVDEMAL

-1111 LANHQLDKL
+1111 LANQQLDKL
-1120 HGRYQLM
+1120 HGRYQLI

>member
-126 ASQVRP
+126 ATQVRP

-165 NEGDRAEL
+165 NEADRAEL

-188 AVHQQFSEAKQK
+188 TVHQQFSDAKQK

-220 QLEEEQT
+220 QLEEEQAQT
-227 RINGQVS
+227 KSQVA

-239 LAELQQQQQWQQ
+239 LVELQKQQQWQQ
-251 SFNTTELALK
+251 AFNANELTIK
-261 EAKEAQLAANNA
+261 EASEAQQSANNA
-273 INEAKQELDLL
+273 INEAKQQLDLL
-284 TQSEPAEK
+284 AQSEPAEK

-298 QRNGLQQDVSHY
+298 QRNGLQQDVTRY
-310 KEKLEE
+310 KERLEE

-327 KAQRSSEATHAEQAL
+327 KAQLSLEVTNAEQAL
-342 AHTKQQ
+342 ALTKQQ

-363 DNRIAQ
+363 DNQIAQ

-376 ANESAASLRQSINA
+376 ANENAARLKQSINT
-390 LTLKRSEIENA
+390 LTLKRTEIENA
-401 SADNKTKLGELEA
+401 SADNKTKLGELET
-414 YLSEH
+414 YLREH
-419 HTLSGI
+419 HSLSGM
-425 AEFISGWNETARHIE
+425 AEFISGWSETARHIE
-440 HDKKQLK
+440 HDQKQLE
-447 TLTQSAKNDRQALSS
+447 TLTQSVKNDRQALSS

-471 ESLSALTQTFDD
+471 ESLSTLTQTFDD
-483 KNAQVAKCEE
+483 KNGQVAKCEK
-493 ALHAAL
+493 ALQAAL
-499 SDKLTDTNNA
+499 SDKPSDTN
-509 SANASAFSKASLQQE
+509 SANATSKASLQQE

-550 EKVSLGAQ
+550 DKVSLNAQ
-558 KEDLAKQ
+558 KDDLAKQ
-565 LAKQQSERQ
+565 LAQQQSDRQ

-589 IEALIALDAEVAHLR
+589 IEAIIALDAEVAHLR

-618 NEHTTSSVA
+618 NEHTTSSVV

-657 VTQTEFTLAQ
+657 VTQSEFTLAQ

-692 LSADIPSFD
+692 LSADIPSFEK
-701 NVDINTSQSVAQFT
+701 VDINTSQSVAQFT
-715 EQFKTRLDDISAQL
+715 QQFKTRLDDISAQL
-729 ARIEQC
+729 TRLDEC
-735 EQALNAAVQSKN
+735 EQALNAALQAKN
-747 EAQQALQ
+747 EAQQLLQ
-754 TKQSELA
+754 AKQSELA

-768 TLEKQFTERN
+768 TFEKQFNERN
-778 LELENKTKRVN
+778 VELENKTKRVN

-800 AHGADIHNLTIDA
+800 AHGADIHNLSIDG

-821 AEALKTYKH
+821 AEALKAYKH
-830 NHQLQAKLKDELQEV
+830 NHQLHAKLKDELQGV
-845 SSTLLVL
+845 SSTLLVVN
-852 KRDIESAENQL
+852 RDIESAENQL
-863 KGACEELVQLDTS
+863 KGVCEELVQLDKS

-881 DSRSTVFPEG
+881 DSRTTVFPEG
-891 NITEARNK
+891 DIAETRNK
-899 ANATQEKAERNV
+899 ANAAQEMAERNV

-919 QTDTALSRLE
+919 QTDTILSRLE

-944 ALSEATEHFNRQ
+944 ALTEATEHFSRQ
-956 LASSPFTD
+956 LASSPFDD
-964 EHAFSNALLDEDTR
+964 EQAFSNALLDEDTR
-978 NTLLELQKRLT
+978 NTLLELQKRLA

-1015 AQWQRELEEHGA
+1015 AQWQSELEEHGA

-1033 ISQQAQQRD
+1033 ITQQAQQRD

-1051 EQQLNANNQARER
+1051 EQQLSANNQARER

-1111 LANHQLDKL
+1111 LANQQLDKL
-1120 HGRYQLM
+1120 HGRYQLI

-1133 LGLSVLDTWQGDVVR
+1133 LGLSVLDTWHGDVVR

>member
-126 ASQVRP
+126 ATQVRP
-132 KSEEIEKLTGLN
+132 KSEEIEKLAGLN

-165 NEGDRAEL
+165 NEADRAEL

-188 AVHQQFSEAKQK
+188 AVHQQFSDAKQK

-220 QLEEEQT
+220 QLEEEQAQT
-227 RINGQVS
+227 KSQVATS
-234 AFNQT
+234 NQT
-239 LAELQQQQQWQQ
+239 LVQLQKQQQWQQ
-251 SFNTTELALK
+251 AFNANELTIK
-261 EAKEAQLAANNA
+261 EASEAQQTANNA
-273 INEAKQELDLL
+273 INEARQELDLL

-298 QRNGLQQDVSHY
+298 QRNGLQQDVTRY
-310 KEKLEE
+310 KERLDE

-327 KAQRSSEATHAEQAL
+327 KAQLSLEVMNAEQAL
-342 AHTKQQ
+342 VLTKQQ

-363 DNRIAQ
+363 DNQIAQ

-376 ANESAASLRQSINA
+376 ANENAARLRQSINA
-390 LTLKRSEIENA
+390 LTLKRTEIENA
-401 SADNKTKLGELEA
+401 SADNKTKLGELET
-414 YLSEH
+414 YLREH
-419 HTLSGI
+419 HSLSGM
-425 AEFISGWNETARHIE
+425 AEFISGWSETARHIE
-440 HDKKQLK
+440 HDQKQLE
-447 TLTQSAKNDRQALSS
+447 TLSRSVKNDRQALSS

-483 KNAQVAKCEE
+483 KNAQVAKCEK
-493 ALHAAL
+493 ALQAAL
-499 SDKLTDTNNA
+499 SDKPSDTN
-509 SANASAFSKASLQQE
+509 SANATSKASLQQE

-550 EKVSLGAQ
+550 DRVSLSAQ
-558 KEDLAKQ
+558 REDLAKQ
-565 LAKQQSERQ
+565 LAQQQSDRQ

-589 IEALIALDAEVAHLR
+589 IEALIALDVEVAHLR

-618 NEHTTSSVA
+618 NEHTTSTVV

-639 LKQQLDDIEQQG
+639 LNQQLDDIEQQG

-692 LSADIPSFD
+692 LSADIPSFEK
-701 NVDINTSQSVAQFT
+701 VDINTSQSVSQFT
-715 EQFKTRLDDISAQL
+715 QQFKTRLDDISAQL
-729 ARIEQC
+729 TRLEEC
-735 EQALNAAVQSKN
+735 EQALNAALQAKN

-754 TKQSELA
+754 GKQSELA

-768 TLEKQFTERN
+768 TLEKQFNERN
-778 LELENKTKRVN
+778 TELESKTKRVN

-800 AHGADIHNLTIDA
+800 AHGADIHNLTIDG
-813 IATWLNEK
+813 IASWLNEK

-830 NHQLQAKLKDELQEV
+830 NHQLHAKLKDELQEV
-845 SSTLLVL
+845 SSNLLVVN
-852 KRDIESAENQL
+852 RDIESAEDQL
-863 KGACEELVQLDTS
+863 KGVCEELVQLDNS

-881 DSRSTVFPEG
+881 DSRTTVFPEG
-891 NITEARNK
+891 NIAETRNK
-899 ANATQEKAERNV
+899 ASAAQEMAERNV
-911 NECKSRLQ
+911 SECKSRLQ
-919 QTDTALSRLE
+919 QTDTILSRLE

-944 ALSEATEHFNRQ
+944 ALTEATEYFSRQ
-956 LASSPFTD
+956 LASSPFAD
-964 EHAFSNALLDEDTR
+964 EQAFSNALLDEDTR

-1015 AQWQRELEEHGA
+1015 ALWQSELEEHGA

-1033 ISQQAQQRD
+1033 ITQQAQQRD

-1051 EQQLNANNQARER
+1051 EQQLSANNQARER

-1111 LANHQLDKL
+1111 LANQQLDKL
-1120 HGRYQLM
+1120 HGRYQLI

>member
-126 ASQVRP
+126 ATQVRP

-165 NEGDRAEL
+165 NEADRAEL

-188 AVHQQFSEAKQK
+188 AVHQQFSDAKQK

-220 QLEEEQT
+220 QLEEEQAQT
-227 RINGQVS
+227 KSQVAAS
-234 AFNQT
+234 NQT
-239 LAELQQQQQWQQ
+239 LVQLQKQQQWQQ
-251 SFNTTELALK
+251 AFNANELTIK
-261 EAKEAQLAANNA
+261 EASEAQQSANNA
-273 INEAKQELDLL
+273 INEAKQELELL

-298 QRNGLQQDVSHY
+298 QRNGLQQDVTRY
-310 KEKLEE
+310 KERLEE

-327 KAQRSSEATHAEQAL
+327 KAQLSLEVTNAEQAL
-342 AHTKQQ
+342 ALTKQQ

-363 DNRIAQ
+363 DNQIAQ

-376 ANESAASLRQSINA
+376 ANENAARLRQSINA
-390 LTLKRSEIENA
+390 LTLKRTEIENA
-401 SADNKTKLGELEA
+401 SADNKTKLGELET

-419 HTLSGI
+419 HSLSGI
-425 AEFISGWNETARHIE
+425 AEFISGWSETARHIE
-440 HDKKQLK
+440 HDKKQLE
-447 TLTQSAKNDRQALSS
+447 TLTQSVNNHRQALSS

-483 KNAQVAKCEE
+483 KNAQVAKCEK
-493 ALHAAL
+493 ALQAAL
-499 SDKLTDTNNA
+499 SDKPSDTN
-509 SANASAFSKASLQQE
+509 SANATSKASLQQE

-565 LAKQQSERQ
+565 LAQQQSDRQ
-574 ALVDAYKQTRSNLKD
+574 ALVDAYKQTRSNLKV

-677 QRDTL
+677 QRDAL

-692 LSADIPSFD
+692 LSADIPSFEK
-701 NVDINTSQSVAQFT
+701 VDINTSQSVAQFT
-715 EQFKTRLDDISAQL
+715 QEFKTRLDDISAQL
-729 ARIEQC
+729 TRLEEC
-735 EQALNAAVQSKN
+735 EQALNT
-747 EAQQALQ
+747 ALQ
-754 TKQSELA
+754 AKNDSQQLLQAKQSELA

-768 TLEKQFTERN
+768 TLEKQFNERN
-778 LELENKTKRVN
+778 TELENKTKRVN

-800 AHGADIHNLTIDA
+800 AHGADIHNLSIDG

-830 NHQLQAKLKDELQEV
+830 NHQLHAKLKDELQGV
-845 SSTLLVL
+845 SSTLLVVS
-852 KRDIESAENQL
+852 RDIESAENQL
-863 KGACEELVQLDTS
+863 KGVCEELVQLDNN

-881 DSRSTVFPEG
+881 NSRSTVFPEG
-891 NITEARNK
+891 DIAETRN
-899 ANATQEKAERNV
+899 NASAAQEMAERNV

-919 QTDTALSRLE
+919 QTDTILSRLE
-929 AEIAQLNEQMREKEQ
+929 AEIAQLNEQLNEKEL
-944 ALSEATEHFNRQ
+944 ALTEATEHFNRQ
-956 LASSPFTD
+956 LASSPFAD
-964 EHAFSNALLDEDTR
+964 EQAFSNALLDEDTR
-978 NTLLELQKRLT
+978 NTLLELQKRLA

-1015 AQWQRELEEHGA
+1015 AQWQSELEEHGA

-1033 ISQQAQQRD
+1033 ITQQAQQRD

-1051 EQQLNANNQARER
+1051 EQQLSANNQARER

-1111 LANHQLDKL
+1111 LANQQLDKL
-1120 HGRYQLM
+1120 HGRYQLI

>member
-126 ASQVRP
+126 ATQVRP
-132 KSEEIEKLTGLN
+132 KSEEIEKLAGLN

-165 NEGDRAEL
+165 NEADRAEL

-188 AVHQQFSEAKQK
+188 AVHQQFSDAKQK

-220 QLEEEQT
+220 QLEEEQAQT
-227 RINGQVS
+227 KSQVATS
-234 AFNQT
+234 NQT
-239 LAELQQQQQWQQ
+239 LVQLQKQQQWQQ
-251 SFNTTELALK
+251 AFNANELTIK
-261 EAKEAQLAANNA
+261 EASEAQQTANNA
-273 INEAKQELDLL
+273 INEARQELDLL

-298 QRNGLQQDVSHY
+298 QRNGLQQDVTRY
-310 KEKLEE
+310 KERLDE

-327 KAQRSSEATHAEQAL
+327 KAQLSLEVMNAEQAL
-342 AHTKQQ
+342 VLTKQQ

-363 DNRIAQ
+363 DNQIAQ

-376 ANESAASLRQSINA
+376 ANENAARLRQSINA
-390 LTLKRSEIENA
+390 LTLKRTEIENA
-401 SADNKTKLGELEA
+401 SADNKTKLGELET
-414 YLSEH
+414 YLREH
-419 HTLSGI
+419 HSLSGM
-425 AEFISGWNETARHIE
+425 AEFISGWSETARHIE
-440 HDKKQLK
+440 HDQKQLE
-447 TLTQSAKNDRQALSS
+447 TLSRSVKNDRQALSS

-483 KNAQVAKCEE
+483 KNAQVAKCEK
-493 ALHAAL
+493 ALQAAL
-499 SDKLTDTNNA
+499 SDKPSDTN
-509 SANASAFSKASLQQE
+509 SANATSKASLQQE

-550 EKVSLGAQ
+550 DRVSLSAQ
-558 KEDLAKQ
+558 REDFAKQ
-565 LAKQQSERQ
+565 LAQQQSDRQ

-589 IEALIALDAEVAHLR
+589 IEALIALDVEVAHLR

-618 NEHTTSSVA
+618 NEHTTSSVV

-639 LKQQLDDIEQQG
+639 LNQQLDDIEQQG

-692 LSADIPSFD
+692 LSADIPSFEK
-701 NVDINTSQSVAQFT
+701 VDINTSQSVSQFT
-715 EQFKTRLDDISAQL
+715 QQFKTRLDDISAQL
-729 ARIEQC
+729 TRLEEC
-735 EQALNAAVQSKN
+735 EQALNAALQAKN

-754 TKQSELA
+754 GKQSELA

-768 TLEKQFTERN
+768 TLEKQFNERN
-778 LELENKTKRVN
+778 TELESKTKRVN

-800 AHGADIHNLTIDA
+800 AHGADIHNLTIDG
-813 IATWLNEK
+813 IASWLNEK

-830 NHQLQAKLKDELQEV
+830 NHQLHAKLKDELQEV
-845 SSTLLVL
+845 SSNLLVVN
-852 KRDIESAENQL
+852 RDIESAEDQL
-863 KGACEELVQLDTS
+863 KGVCEELVQLDNS

-881 DSRSTVFPEG
+881 DSRTTVFPEG
-891 NITEARNK
+891 NIAETRNK
-899 ANATQEKAERNV
+899 ASAAQEMAERNV
-911 NECKSRLQ
+911 SECKSRLQ
-919 QTDTALSRLE
+919 QTDTILSRLE

-944 ALSEATEHFNRQ
+944 ALTEATEYFSRQ
-956 LASSPFTD
+956 LASSPFAD
-964 EHAFSNALLDEDTR
+964 EQAFSNALLDEDTR

-1015 AQWQRELEEHGA
+1015 ALWQSELEEHGA

-1033 ISQQAQQRD
+1033 ITQQAQQRD

-1051 EQQLNANNQARER
+1051 EQQLSANNQARER

-1111 LANHQLDKL
+1111 LANQQLDKL
-1120 HGRYQLM
+1120 HGRYQLI

>member
-118 EVESGKVL
+118 EVESGKIL
-126 ASQVRP
+126 ATQVRP

-165 NEGDRAEL
+165 NEADRAEL

-188 AVHQQFSEAKQK
+188 AVHQQFSDAKQK

-215 DEQIT
+215 DEQIA
-220 QLEEEQT
+220 QLEEEQAQT
-227 RINGQVS
+227 KSQVATS
-234 AFNQT
+234 NQT
-239 LAELQQQQQWQQ
+239 LVQLQKQQQWQQ
-251 SFNTTELALK
+251 AFNANELTIK
-261 EAKEAQLAANNA
+261 EASEAQQTANNA
-273 INEAKQELDLL
+273 INEARQELDLL

-298 QRNGLQQDVSHY
+298 QRNGLQQDVTRY
-310 KEKLEE
+310 KERLDE

-327 KAQRSSEATHAEQAL
+327 KAQLSLEVMNAEQAL
-342 AHTKQQ
+342 VLTKQQ

-363 DNRIAQ
+363 DNQIAQ

-376 ANESAASLRQSINA
+376 ANENAARLRQSINA
-390 LTLKRSEIENA
+390 LTLKRTEIENA
-401 SADNKTKLGELEA
+401 SADNKTKLGELET
-414 YLSEH
+414 YLREH
-419 HTLSGI
+419 HSLSGM
-425 AEFISGWNETARHIE
+425 AEFISGWSETARHIE
-440 HDKKQLK
+440 HDQKQLE
-447 TLTQSAKNDRQALSS
+447 TLSRSVKNDRQALSS

-483 KNAQVAKCEE
+483 KNAQVAKCEK
-493 ALHAAL
+493 ALQAAL
-499 SDKLTDTNNA
+499 SDKPSDTN
-509 SANASAFSKASLQQE
+509 SANATSKASLQQE

-550 EKVSLGAQ
+550 DRVSLSAQ
-558 KEDLAKQ
+558 REDFAKQ
-565 LAKQQSERQ
+565 LAQQQSDRQ

-589 IEALIALDAEVAHLR
+589 IEALIALDVEVAHLR

-618 NEHTTSSVA
+618 NEHTTSSVV

-639 LKQQLDDIEQQG
+639 LKQQLDDIELQG

-677 QRDTL
+677 QRDAL

-692 LSADIPSFD
+692 LSADIPSFEK
-701 NVDINTSQSVAQFT
+701 VDINTSQSVSQFT
-715 EQFKTRLDDISAQL
+715 QQFKTRLDDISAQL
-729 ARIEQC
+729 TRLEEC
-735 EQALNAAVQSKN
+735 EQALNAALQAKN

-754 TKQSELA
+754 GKQSELA

-768 TLEKQFTERN
+768 TLEKQFNERN
-778 LELENKTKRVN
+778 TELESKTKRVN

-800 AHGADIHNLTIDA
+800 AHGADIHNLTIDG
-813 IATWLNEK
+813 IASWLNEK

-830 NHQLQAKLKDELQEV
+830 NHQLHAKLKDELQEV
-845 SSTLLVL
+845 SSNLLVVN
-852 KRDIESAENQL
+852 RDIESAEDQL
-863 KGACEELVQLDTS
+863 KGVCEELVQLDNS

-881 DSRSTVFPEG
+881 DSRTTVFPEG
-891 NITEARNK
+891 NIAETRNK
-899 ANATQEKAERNV
+899 ASAAQEMAERNV
-911 NECKSRLQ
+911 SECKSRLQ
-919 QTDTALSRLE
+919 QTDTILSRLE

-944 ALSEATEHFNRQ
+944 ALTEATEYFSRQ
-956 LASSPFTD
+956 LASSPFAD
-964 EHAFSNALLDEDTR
+964 EQAFSNALLDEDTR

-1015 AQWQRELEEHGA
+1015 ALWQSELEEHGA

-1033 ISQQAQQRD
+1033 ITQQAQQRD

-1051 EQQLNANNQARER
+1051 EQQLSANNQARER

-1111 LANHQLDKL
+1111 LANQQLDKL
-1120 HGRYQLM
+1120 HGRYQLI

>member
-126 ASQVRP
+126 ATQVRP
-132 KSEEIEKLTGLN
+132 KSEEIEKLAGLN

-165 NEGDRAEL
+165 NEADRAEL

-188 AVHQQFSEAKQK
+188 AVHQQFSDAKQK

-220 QLEEEQT
+220 QLEEEQAQT
-227 RINGQVS
+227 KSQVATS
-234 AFNQT
+234 NQT
-239 LAELQQQQQWQQ
+239 LVQLQKQQQWQQ
-251 SFNTTELALK
+251 AFNANELTIK
-261 EAKEAQLAANNA
+261 EASEAQQTANNA
-273 INEAKQELDLL
+273 INEARQELDLL

-298 QRNGLQQDVSHY
+298 QRNGLQQDVTRY
-310 KEKLEE
+310 KERLDE

-327 KAQRSSEATHAEQAL
+327 KAQRSSEVTHAEQAL
-342 AHTKQQ
+342 VLTKQQ
-348 SSELE
+348 SRELE

-363 DNRIAQ
+363 DNQIAQ

-376 ANESAASLRQSINA
+376 ANENAARLRQSINA
-390 LTLKRSEIENA
+390 LTLKRTEIENA
-401 SADNKTKLGELEA
+401 SADNKTKLGELET
-414 YLSEH
+414 YLREH
-419 HTLSGI
+419 HSLSGI
-425 AEFISGWNETARHIE
+425 AEFISGWSETARHIE
-440 HDKKQLK
+440 HDKKQLE
-447 TLTQSAKNDRQALSS
+447 TLTQSVNNHRQALSS

-471 ESLSALTQTFDD
+471 ESLSALTQTLDD
-483 KNAQVAKCEE
+483 KNAQVAKCEK
-493 ALHAAL
+493 ALQAAL
-499 SDKLTDTNNA
+499 SDKPSDTN
-509 SANASAFSKASLQQE
+509 SANATSKASLQQE

-558 KEDLAKQ
+558 KEDLAKK
-565 LAKQQSERQ
+565 LAQQQSDRQ

-618 NEHTTSSVA
+618 NEHTTSTVV

-692 LSADIPSFD
+692 LSADIPSFEK
-701 NVDINTSQSVAQFT
+701 VDINTSQSVSQFT
-715 EQFKTRLDDISAQL
+715 QQFKTRLDDISAQL
-729 ARIEQC
+729 TRLEEC
-735 EQALNAAVQSKN
+735 EQALNAALQAKN

-754 TKQSELA
+754 GKQSELA

-768 TLEKQFTERN
+768 TLEKQFNERN
-778 LELENKTKRVN
+778 TELESKTKRVN

-800 AHGADIHNLTIDA
+800 AHGADIHNLAIDG

-821 AEALKTYKH
+821 AEALKAYKH
-830 NHQLQAKLKDELQEV
+830 NHQLHAKLKDELQGV
-845 SSTLLVL
+845 SSTLLVVN
-852 KRDIESAENQL
+852 RDIESAENQL
-863 KGACEELVQLDTS
+863 KGVCEELVQLDNS

-891 NITEARNK
+891 DIAETRNK
-899 ANATQEKAERNV
+899 ANAVQEKAERNV

-919 QTDTALSRLE
+919 QTDTILSRLE
-929 AEIAQLNEQMREKEQ
+929 AEIAQLNEQLNEKEQ
-944 ALSEATEHFNRQ
+944 AFTEATEHFSRE
-956 LASSPFTD
+956 LASSPFAD
-964 EHAFSNALLDEDTR
+964 EQAFSNALLDEDTR

-1015 AQWQRELEEHGA
+1015 AQWQSELEEHGA

-1033 ISQQAQQRD
+1033 ITQQAQQRD

-1051 EQQLNANNQARER
+1051 EQQLSANNQARER

-1111 LANHQLDKL
+1111 LANQQLDKL
-1120 HGRYQLM
+1120 HGRYQLI

-1245 PYAVG
+1245 TYAVG

>member
-126 ASQVRP
+126 ATQVRP
-132 KSEEIEKLTGLN
+132 KSEEIEKLAGLN

-165 NEGDRAEL
+165 NEADRAEL

-188 AVHQQFSEAKQK
+188 AVHQQFSDAKQK

-220 QLEEEQT
+220 QLEEEQAQT
-227 RINGQVS
+227 KSQVATS
-234 AFNQT
+234 NQT
-239 LAELQQQQQWQQ
+239 LVQLQKQQQWQQ
-251 SFNTTELALK
+251 AFNANELTIK
-261 EAKEAQLAANNA
+261 EASEAQQTANNA
-273 INEAKQELDLL
+273 INEARQELDLL

-298 QRNGLQQDVSHY
+298 QRNGLQQDVTRY
-310 KEKLEE
+310 KERLDE

-327 KAQRSSEATHAEQAL
+327 KAQLSLEVMNAEQAL
-342 AHTKQQ
+342 VLTKQQ

-363 DNRIAQ
+363 DNQIAQ

-376 ANESAASLRQSINA
+376 ANENAARLRQSINA
-390 LTLKRSEIENA
+390 LTLKRTEIENA
-401 SADNKTKLGELEA
+401 SADNKTKLGELET
-414 YLSEH
+414 YLREH
-419 HTLSGI
+419 HSLSGM
-425 AEFISGWNETARHIE
+425 AEFISGWSETARHIE
-440 HDKKQLK
+440 HDQKQLE
-447 TLTQSAKNDRQALSS
+447 TLSRSVKNDRQALSS

-483 KNAQVAKCEE
+483 KNAQVAKCEK
-493 ALHAAL
+493 ALQAAL
-499 SDKLTDTNNA
+499 SDKPSDTN
-509 SANASAFSKASLQQE
+509 SANATSKASLQQE

-550 EKVSLGAQ
+550 DRVSLSAQ
-558 KEDLAKQ
+558 REDFAKQ
-565 LAKQQSERQ
+565 LAQQQSDRQ

-589 IEALIALDAEVAHLR
+589 IEALIALDVEVAHLR

-618 NEHTTSSVA
+618 NEHTTSTVV

-639 LKQQLDDIEQQG
+639 LNQQLDDIEQQG

-692 LSADIPSFD
+692 LSADIPSFEK
-701 NVDINTSQSVAQFT
+701 VDINTSQSVSQFT
-715 EQFKTRLDDISAQL
+715 QQFKTRLDDISAQL
-729 ARIEQC
+729 TRLEEC
-735 EQALNAAVQSKN
+735 EQALNAALQAKN

-754 TKQSELA
+754 GKQSELA

-768 TLEKQFTERN
+768 TLEKQFNERN
-778 LELENKTKRVN
+778 TELESKTKRVN

-800 AHGADIHNLTIDA
+800 AHGADIHNLTIDG
-813 IATWLNEK
+813 IASWLNEK

-830 NHQLQAKLKDELQEV
+830 NHQLHAKLKDELQGV
-845 SSTLLVL
+845 SSTLLVVN
-852 KRDIESAENQL
+852 RDIESAENQL
-863 KGACEELVQLDTS
+863 KDVSEELVQLDNS

-881 DSRSTVFPEG
+881 DSRTTVFPEG
-891 NITEARNK
+891 NIAETRNK
-899 ANATQEKAERNV
+899 ASAAQEMAERNV
-911 NECKSRLQ
+911 SECKSRLQ
-919 QTDTALSRLE
+919 QTDTILSRLE

-944 ALSEATEHFNRQ
+944 ALTEATEYFSRQ
-956 LASSPFTD
+956 LASSPFAD
-964 EHAFSNALLDEDTR
+964 EQAFSNALLDEDTR

-1015 AQWQRELEEHGA
+1015 ALWQSELEEHGA

-1033 ISQQAQQRD
+1033 ITQQAQQRD

-1051 EQQLNANNQARER
+1051 EQQLSANNQARER

-1111 LANHQLDKL
+1111 LANQQLDKL
-1120 HGRYQLM
+1120 HGRYQLI

>member
-14 LKGEWKIDFTQ
+14 LKGEWKIDFTH

-118 EVESGKVL
+118 EVESGEVL
-126 ASQVRP
+126 ATQVRP

-165 NEGDRAEL
+165 NEADRAEL

-188 AVHQQFSEAKQK
+188 AVHQQFSDAKQK
-200 KKEFAIKLEGVTLLS
+200 KKEFAIKLDGVTLLS

-220 QLEEEQT
+220 QLEEEQAQT
-227 RINGQVS
+227 KSQVA

-239 LAELQQQQQWQQ
+239 LVELQKQQQWQHA
-251 SFNTTELALK
+251 FNANELAIK
-261 EAKEAQLAANNA
+261 EASEAQQSANNA
-273 INEAKQELDLL
+273 INEAKQKLDLL
-284 TQSEPAEK
+284 AQSEPAEK

-298 QRNGLQQDVSHY
+298 QRNGLQQDVTRY
-310 KEKLEE
+310 KERLEE

-321 PDLKTQ
+321 PDLKSQ
-327 KAQRSSEATHAEQAL
+327 KAQLSLEVTNAEQAL
-342 AHTKQQ
+342 ALTKQQ

-353 KRINEQVVPL
+353 KRINEQVIPL
-363 DNRIAQ
+363 DNQIAQ

-376 ANESAASLRQSINA
+376 ANENKARLRQSINA
-390 LTLKRSEIENA
+390 LTLKRTEIENA

-425 AEFISGWNETARHIE
+425 AEFISGWSETARHIE
-440 HDKKQLK
+440 HDKKQLE
-447 TLTQSAKNDRQALSS
+447 TLTQSVNNHRQALSS

-471 ESLSALTQTFDD
+471 ESLSALRQTFDD
-483 KNAQVAKCEE
+483 KNAQVAKCEK
-493 ALHAAL
+493 ALQAAL
-499 SDKLTDTNNA
+499 SDKPSDTN
-509 SANASAFSKASLQQE
+509 SANATSKASLQQE

-565 LAKQQSERQ
+565 LAQQQSDRQ

-604 AQLKSGEPCPVCGA
+604 ARLKSGEPCPVCGA
-618 NEHTTSSVA
+618 NEHTTSSVV

-657 VTQTEFTLAQ
+657 VTHTEFTLAQ
-667 VNKQLEQASG
+667 VNKKLEQASG

-692 LSADIPSFD
+692 LSADIPSFEKI
-701 NVDINTSQSVAQFT
+701 DINTSQSVAQFT
-715 EQFKTRLDDISAQL
+715 QQFKTRLDDISAQL
-729 ARIEQC
+729 TRLEEC
-735 EQALNAAVQSKN
+735 EQALNAALQAKN
-747 EAQQALQ
+747 EAQQLLQ
-754 TKQSELA
+754 AKQSELA

-768 TLEKQFTERN
+768 TFEKQFNERN
-778 LELENKTKRVN
+778 VELENKTQGIN
-789 DGILALSETMT
+789 NSILALSETMT
-800 AHGADIHNLTIDA
+800 AHGADIHNLAIDG

-830 NHQLQAKLKDELQEV
+830 NHQLHAKLKDELQGV
-845 SSTLLVL
+845 SSALLVVN
-852 KRDIESAENQL
+852 RDIESAENQL
-863 KGACEELVQLDTS
+863 KDVSEELVQLDNS

-881 DSRSTVFPEG
+881 DSRTTVFPEG
-891 NITEARNK
+891 NIAETRNK
-899 ANATQEKAERNV
+899 ANAAQEMAERNV

-919 QTDTALSRLE
+919 QTDTILSRLE

-944 ALSEATEHFNRQ
+944 ALTEATEHFSRQ
-956 LASSPFTD
+956 LASSPFDD
-964 EHAFSNALLDEDTR
+964 EQAFSNALLDEDTR
-978 NTLLELQKRLT
+978 NTLLELQKRLA

-1015 AQWQRELEEHGA
+1015 AQWQSELEEHGA

-1033 ISQQAQQRD
+1033 ITQQAQQRD

-1051 EQQLNANNQARER
+1051 EQQLSANNQARER

-1111 LANHQLDKL
+1111 LANQQLDKL
-1120 HGRYQLM
+1120 HGRYQLI

>member
-126 ASQVRP
+126 ATQVRP
-132 KSEEIEKLTGLN
+132 KSEEIEKLAGLN

-165 NEGDRAEL
+165 NEADRAEL

-188 AVHQQFSEAKQK
+188 AVHQQFSDAKQK

-220 QLEEEQT
+220 QLEEEQAQT
-227 RINGQVS
+227 KSQVATS
-234 AFNQT
+234 NQT
-239 LAELQQQQQWQQ
+239 LVQLQKQQQWQQ
-251 SFNTTELALK
+251 AFNANELTIK
-261 EAKEAQLAANNA
+261 EASEAQQTANNA
-273 INEAKQELDLL
+273 INEARQELDLL

-298 QRNGLQQDVSHY
+298 QKNGLQQDVTRY
-310 KEKLEE
+310 KERLDE

-327 KAQRSSEATHAEQAL
+327 KAQLSLEVMNAEQAL
-342 AHTKQQ
+342 VLTKQQ

-363 DNRIAQ
+363 DNQIAQ

-376 ANESAASLRQSINA
+376 ANENAARLRQSINA
-390 LTLKRSEIENA
+390 LTLKRTEIENA
-401 SADNKTKLGELEA
+401 SADNKTKLGELET
-414 YLSEH
+414 YLREH
-419 HTLSGI
+419 HSLSGM
-425 AEFISGWNETARHIE
+425 AEFISGWSETARHIE
-440 HDKKQLK
+440 HDQKQLE
-447 TLTQSAKNDRQALSS
+447 TLSRSVKNDRQALSS

-483 KNAQVAKCEE
+483 KNAQVAKCEK
-493 ALHAAL
+493 ALQAAL
-499 SDKLTDTNNA
+499 SDKPSDTN
-509 SANASAFSKASLQQE
+509 SANATSKASLQQE

-550 EKVSLGAQ
+550 DRVSLSAQ
-558 KEDLAKQ
+558 REDFAKQ
-565 LAKQQSERQ
+565 LAQQQSDRQ

-589 IEALIALDAEVAHLR
+589 IEALIALDVEVAHLR

-618 NEHTTSSVA
+618 NEHTTSTVV

-639 LKQQLDDIEQQG
+639 LNQQLDDIEQQG

-692 LSADIPSFD
+692 LSADIPSFEK
-701 NVDINTSQSVAQFT
+701 VDINTSQSVAQFT

-729 ARIEQC
+729 TRLEEC
-735 EQALNAAVQSKN
+735 EQALNAALQAKN
-747 EAQQALQ
+747 EAQQVLQ
-754 TKQSELA
+754 AKQSELA

-768 TLEKQFTERN
+768 TLEKQFNERN
-778 LELENKTKRVN
+778 TELESKTKRVN

-800 AHGADIHNLTIDA
+800 AHGADIHNLTIDG
-813 IATWLNEK
+813 IASWLNEK

-830 NHQLQAKLKDELQEV
+830 NHQLHAKLKDELQEV
-845 SSTLLVL
+845 SSNLLVVN
-852 KRDIESAENQL
+852 RDIESAEDQL
-863 KGACEELVQLDTS
+863 KGVCEELVQLDNS

-881 DSRSTVFPEG
+881 DSRTTVFPEG
-891 NITEARNK
+891 NIAETRNK
-899 ANATQEKAERNV
+899 ASAAQEMAERNV
-911 NECKSRLQ
+911 SECKSRLQ
-919 QTDTALSRLE
+919 QTDTILSRLE

-944 ALSEATEHFNRQ
+944 ALTEATEYFSRQ
-956 LASSPFTD
+956 LASSPFAD
-964 EHAFSNALLDEDTR
+964 EQAFSNALLDEDTR

-1015 AQWQRELEEHGA
+1015 ALWQSELEEHGA

-1033 ISQQAQQRD
+1033 ITQQAQQRD

-1051 EQQLNANNQARER
+1051 EQQLSANNQARER

-1111 LANHQLDKL
+1111 LANQQLDKL
-1120 HGRYQLM
+1120 HGRYQLI

>member
-25 SPFIDNGLFA
+25 SPFVDNGLFA

-118 EVESGKVL
+118 EVESGKIL
-126 ASQVRP
+126 ATQVRP

-165 NEGDRAEL
+165 NEADRAEL

-188 AVHQQFSEAKQK
+188 AVHQQFSDAKQK

-220 QLEEEQT
+220 QLEEEQAQT
-227 RINGQVS
+227 KSQVA

-239 LAELQQQQQWQQ
+239 LVQLQKQQQWQQ
-251 SFNTTELALK
+251 AFNANELTIK
-261 EAKEAQLAANNA
+261 EASEAQQTANNA
-273 INEAKQELDLL
+273 INEARQELDLL

-298 QRNGLQQDVSHY
+298 QKNGLQQDVTRY
-310 KEKLEE
+310 KERLDG

-327 KAQRSSEATHAEQAL
+327 KAQLSLEVTNAEQAL
-342 AHTKQQ
+342 VLTKQQ

-363 DNRIAQ
+363 DNQIAQ

-376 ANESAASLRQSINA
+376 ANENAARLRQSINA
-390 LTLKRSEIENA
+390 LTLKRTEIENA
-401 SADNKTKLGELEA
+401 SADNKTKLGELET
-414 YLSEH
+414 YLREH
-419 HTLSGI
+419 QSLSGI
-425 AEFISGWNETARHIE
+425 AEFISGWSETARHIE
-440 HDKKQLK
+440 HDKKQLE
-447 TLTQSAKNDRQALSS
+447 TLTQSVNNHRQALSS

-471 ESLSALTQTFDD
+471 ESLNTLTQTFDD
-483 KNAQVAKCEE
+483 KNTQVAKCEK
-493 ALHAAL
+493 ALQAAL
-499 SDKLTDTNNA
+499 SDKPSDTN
-509 SANASAFSKASLQQE
+509 SANATSKASLQQE

-558 KEDLAKQ
+558 KEDLAKK
-565 LAKQQSERQ
+565 LAQQQSDRQ

-618 NEHTTSSVA
+618 NEHTTSSVV

-639 LKQQLDDIEQQG
+639 LKQQLDDIELQG

-677 QRDTL
+677 QRDAL

-692 LSADIPSFD
+692 LSADIPSFEK
-701 NVDINTSQSVAQFT
+701 VDINTSQSVAQFT
-715 EQFKTRLDDISAQL
+715 QQFKTRLDDISAQL
-729 ARIEQC
+729 TRLEEC
-735 EQALNAAVQSKN
+735 EQALNAALQAKN
-747 EAQQALQ
+747 EAQQLLQ
-754 TKQSELA
+754 AKQSELA

-768 TLEKQFTERN
+768 TLEKQFNERN
-778 LELENKTKRVN
+778 TELENKTKRIN

-800 AHGADIHNLTIDA
+800 AHGADIHNLSIDG
-813 IATWLNEK
+813 ITTWLNEK

-830 NHQLQAKLKDELQEV
+830 NHQLHAKLKDELQGV
-845 SSTLLVL
+845 SSTLLVVN
-852 KRDIESAENQL
+852 RDIESAESQL
-863 KGACEELVQLDTS
+863 KGLCEELVQLDNS

-881 DSRSTVFPEG
+881 DSRSAVFPEG
-891 NITEARNK
+891 DIAKTRNK
-899 ANATQEKAERNV
+899 ASSAQDHAERNV

-919 QTDTALSRLE
+919 QTDTILSRLE
-929 AEIAQLNEQMREKEQ
+929 AEIAQLNEQMREKEL
-944 ALSEATEHFNRQ
+944 ALTEATEHFSRQ
-956 LASSPFTD
+956 LASSPFDD
-964 EHAFSNALLDEDTR
+964 EQAFSNALLDEDTR

-1001 ALATQQS
+1001 ALATKQS

-1015 AQWQRELEEHGA
+1015 AQWQSELEEHGA

-1033 ISQQAQQRD
+1033 ITQQAQQRD

-1051 EQQLNANNQARER
+1051 EQQLSANNQARER

-1111 LANHQLDKL
+1111 LANQQLDKL
-1120 HGRYQLM
+1120 HGRYQLI

>member
-126 ASQVRP
+126 ATQVRP

-165 NEGDRAEL
+165 NEADRAEL

-188 AVHQQFSEAKQK
+188 AVHQQFSDAKQK

-215 DEQIT
+215 DEQIA
-220 QLEEEQT
+220 QLEEEQAQT
-227 RINGQVS
+227 KSQVATS
-234 AFNQT
+234 NQT
-239 LAELQQQQQWQQ
+239 LVQLQKQQQWQQ
-251 SFNTTELALK
+251 AFNANELSIK
-261 EAKEAQLAANNA
+261 EASAAQQTANNA
-273 INEAKQELDLL
+273 IDEAKQELDLL

-298 QRNGLQQDVSHY
+298 QRNGLQQDVTRY
-310 KEKLEE
+310 KERLEE

-321 PDLKTQ
+321 PALKTQ
-327 KAQRSSEATHAEQAL
+327 KAQLSLEVTNAEQAL
-342 AHTKQQ
+342 ALTKQQ

-363 DNRIAQ
+363 DNQIAQ

-376 ANESAASLRQSINA
+376 ANENAARLKQSINA
-390 LTLKRSEIENA
+390 LTLKRTEIENA
-401 SADNKTKLGELEA
+401 SADNKTKLGELET
-414 YLSEH
+414 YLREH
-419 HTLSGI
+419 HSLSGM
-425 AEFISGWNETARHIE
+425 AEFISGWSETARHIE
-440 HDKKQLK
+440 HDKKQLE
-447 TLTQSAKNDRQALSS
+447 TLTQSVKNDRQALSS

-483 KNAQVAKCEE
+483 KNAQVAKCEK
-493 ALHAAL
+493 ALQAAL
-499 SDKLTDTNNA
+499 SGKPSDTN
-509 SANASAFSKASLQQE
+509 SANAASKASLQQE

-544 YLALEQ
+544 YLTLEQ
-550 EKVSLGAQ
+550 EEVSLGAQ
-558 KEDLAKQ
+558 KEDLAKK
-565 LAKQQSERQ
+565 LAQQQSDRQ

-618 NEHTTSSVA
+618 NEHTTSSVV

-639 LKQQLDDIEQQG
+639 LKQQLDDIELQG

-692 LSADIPSFD
+692 LSADIPSFEK
-701 NVDINTSQSVAQFT
+701 VDINTSQSIAQFT
-715 EQFKTRLDDISAQL
+715 QQFKTRLDDISAQL
-729 ARIEQC
+729 TRLDEC
-735 EQALNAAVQSKN
+735 EQALNVAQQAKN
-747 EAQQALQ
+747 EAQQLLQ
-754 TKQSELA
+754 AKQSELA

-768 TLEKQFTERN
+768 TLEKQFNERN
-778 LELENKTKRVN
+778 TELENKTKGIN
-789 DGILALSETMT
+789 NSILALSETMT
-800 AHGADIHNLTIDA
+800 ARGADIHNLSIDG

-830 NHQLQAKLKDELQEV
+830 NHQLHAKLKDELQGV
-845 SSTLLVL
+845 SSTLLVVS
-852 KRDIESAENQL
+852 RDIEIAENQL
-863 KGACEELVQLDTS
+863 KGVCEELVQLDNS

-881 DSRSTVFPEG
+881 DSRTTVFPEG
-891 NITEARNK
+891 NIAETRNK
-899 ANATQEKAERNV
+899 ANAAQEMAERNV
-911 NECKSRLQ
+911 SECKSRLQ
-919 QTDTALSRLE
+919 QTDTILSRLE

-944 ALSEATEHFNRQ
+944 ALTEATEHFSRQ
-956 LASSPFTD
+956 LASSPFDD
-964 EHAFSNALLDEDTR
+964 EQAFSNALLDEDTR

-1001 ALATQQS
+1001 ALAIQQS

-1015 AQWQRELEEHGA
+1015 ALWQSELEEHGA

-1033 ISQQAQQRD
+1033 ITQQAQQRD

-1051 EQQLNANNQARER
+1051 EQQLSANNQARER

-1111 LANHQLDKL
+1111 LANQQLDKL
-1120 HGRYQLM
+1120 HGRYQLI

>member
-126 ASQVRP
+126 ATQVRP

-165 NEGDRAEL
+165 TEADRAEL

-188 AVHQQFSEAKQK
+188 AVHQQFSDAKQK

-215 DEQIT
+215 DKQIT
-220 QLEEEQT
+220 QLEEEQAQT
-227 RINGQVS
+227 KSQVA

-239 LAELQQQQQWQQ
+239 LAELQKQQQWQQ
-251 SFNTTELALK
+251 AFNANELAIK
-261 EAKEAQLAANNA
+261 EASEAQQASNNA

-298 QRNGLQQDVSHY
+298 QRNALQQDVTRY
-310 KEKLEE
+310 KERLDE

-327 KAQRSSEATHAEQAL
+327 KAQRSSEVTHAEQAL
-342 AHTKQQ
+342 AQTKQQ

-363 DNRIAQ
+363 DNQIAQ
-369 LTTEQQK
+369 LTNEQQK
-376 ANESAASLRQSINA
+376 ANENAARLRQSINA
-390 LTLKRSEIENA
+390 LTLKRKEIENA

-414 YLSEH
+414 YLREH
-419 HTLSGI
+419 HSLSGI
-425 AEFISGWNETARHIE
+425 AEFISGWSETARHIE
-440 HDKKQLK
+440 HDKKQLE
-447 TLTQSAKNDRQALSS
+447 TLTQSVKNDRQALSS
-462 LDDAIAKTN
+462 LDEAIAKTN
-471 ESLSALTQTFDD
+471 ELLSALAQTFDD
-483 KNAQVAKCEE
+483 KNAQVATCEK
-493 ALHAAL
+493 ALNAAL
-499 SDKLTDTNNA
+499 SDKLTGTNSA
-509 SANASAFSKASLQQE
+509 SATSKASLQQE

-534 VLQIGHIQQQ
+534 VLQLGHIQQQ

-550 EKVSLGAQ
+550 DKVSLSTQ

-565 LAKQQSERQ
+565 LAQQQSDRQ

-639 LKQQLDDIEQQG
+639 LKLQLDDIEQQG

-692 LSADIPSFD
+692 LSDDIPSFEE
-701 NVDINTSQSVAQFT
+701 VDVNTSQSVAQFT
-715 EQFKTRLDDISAQL
+715 QQFKNRLDDISAQL
-729 ARIEQC
+729 TRLEEC
-735 EQALNAAVQSKN
+735 EQALNAAQQAKN

-754 TKQSELA
+754 AKQSEHA

-768 TLEKQFTERN
+768 TLGKQFTERN
-778 LELENKTKRVN
+778 VELENKTQGIN
-789 DGILALSETMT
+789 NSILALSETMT
-800 AHGADIHNLTIDA
+800 AHGADIHNLAIDG
-813 IATWLNEK
+813 IAKWLNEK

-830 NHQLQAKLKDELQEV
+830 NHQLHAKLKDELQGV
-845 SSTLLVL
+845 SSTLLVVN
-852 KRDIESAENQL
+852 RDIESAEEQL
-863 KGACEELVQLDTS
+863 KDVSEELVRLDNS
-876 LKALR
+876 LKALG
-881 DSRSTVFPEG
+881 DSRSSVFPEG
-891 NITEARNK
+891 DIADTRTK
-899 ANATQEKAERNV
+899 ASAAQEHAERNV
-911 NECKSRLQ
+911 SECKSRLQ
-919 QTDTALSRLE
+919 QTDTILSRLE

-956 LASSPFTD
+956 LASSPFDD
-964 EHAFSNALLDEDTR
+964 EKAFSNALLDEETR

-989 QQKQQADLKLEN
+989 QQKQQADLKLQN
-1001 ALATQQS
+1001 ALAAQNSLQTQA
-1008 LKAHANA
+1008 KA
-1015 AQWQRELEEHGA
+1015 AQWQSELEEHGA
-1027 QWLDTK
+1027 QWIDMEIT
-1033 ISQQAQQRD
+1033 QQAQQRD
-1042 TLLSSLGQI
+1042 TLLSSLGQL
-1051 EQQLNANNQARER
+1051 EQQLSANNQARER

-1111 LANHQLDKL
+1111 LANQQLDKL
-1120 HGRYQLM
+1120 HGRYQLI

-1245 PYAVG
+1245 IYGVG

>member
-103 GKVDGNLQSADVELA
+103 AKVDGNLQSADVELA

-126 ASQVRP
+126 ATQVRP

-165 NEGDRAEL
+165 NEADRAEL

-188 AVHQQFSEAKQK
+188 TVHQQFSDAKQK

-220 QLEEEQT
+220 QLEEEQAQT
-227 RINGQVS
+227 KSQVA

-239 LAELQQQQQWQQ
+239 LVELQKQQQWQQ
-251 SFNTTELALK
+251 AFNANELTIK
-261 EAKEAQLAANNA
+261 EASEAQQSANNA
-273 INEAKQELDLL
+273 INEAKQQLDLL
-284 TQSEPAEK
+284 AQSEPAEK

-298 QRNGLQQDVSHY
+298 QRNGLQQDVTRY
-310 KEKLEE
+310 KERLEE

-327 KAQRSSEATHAEQAL
+327 KAQLSLEVTNAEQAL
-342 AHTKQQ
+342 ALTKQQ

-363 DNRIAQ
+363 DNQIAQ

-376 ANESAASLRQSINA
+376 ANENAARLRQSINA
-390 LTLKRSEIENA
+390 LTLKRTEIENA
-401 SADNKTKLGELEA
+401 SADNKTKLGELET
-414 YLSEH
+414 YLREH
-419 HTLSGI
+419 HSLSGM
-425 AEFISGWNETARHIE
+425 AEFISGWSETARHIE
-440 HDKKQLK
+440 HDQKQLE
-447 TLTQSAKNDRQALSS
+447 TLTQSVNNHRQALSS

-483 KNAQVAKCEE
+483 KNAQVAKCEK
-493 ALHAAL
+493 ALQAAL
-499 SDKLTDTNNA
+499 SGKPSDTN
-509 SANASAFSKASLQQE
+509 SANAASKASLQQE

-544 YLALEQ
+544 YLTLEQ

-558 KEDLAKQ
+558 KEDLAKK
-565 LAKQQSERQ
+565 LAQQQSDRQ

-639 LKQQLDDIEQQG
+639 LKLQLDNIEQQG

-667 VNKQLEQASG
+667 VNKQLEQASR

-692 LSADIPSFD
+692 LSADIPSFEK
-701 NVDINTSQSVAQFT
+701 VDINTSQSVAQFT
-715 EQFKTRLDDISAQL
+715 QQFKTRLDDISAQL
-729 ARIEQC
+729 TRLEEC
-735 EQALNAAVQSKN
+735 EQALNAAQQAKN
-747 EAQQALQ
+747 EAQQLLQ
-754 TKQSELA
+754 AKQSELA

-768 TLEKQFTERN
+768 TLEKQFNERN
-778 LELENKTKRVN
+778 TELENKTKRIN

-800 AHGADIHNLTIDA
+800 AHGADIHNLSIDG

-821 AEALKTYKH
+821 AEALKAYKH
-830 NHQLQAKLKDELQEV
+830 NHQLHAKLKDELQGV
-845 SSTLLVL
+845 SSTLLVVN
-852 KRDIESAENQL
+852 RDIESAENQL
-863 KGACEELVQLDTS
+863 KGVCEELVQLDKS

-881 DSRSTVFPEG
+881 DSRTTVFPEG
-891 NITEARNK
+891 DIAETRNK
-899 ANATQEKAERNV
+899 ANAAQEMAERNV

-919 QTDTALSRLE
+919 QTDTILSRLE

-944 ALSEATEHFNRQ
+944 ALTEATEHFSRQ
-956 LASSPFTD
+956 LASSPFDD
-964 EHAFSNALLDEDTR
+964 EQAFSNALLDEDAR
-978 NTLLELQKRLT
+978 NTLLELQKRLA

-1001 ALATQQS
+1001 ALATEQS

-1015 AQWQRELEEHGA
+1015 AQWQSELEEHGA
-1027 QWLDTK
+1027 QWLDSK
-1033 ISQQAQQRD
+1033 ITQQAQQRD

-1051 EQQLNANNQARER
+1051 EQQLSANNQARER

-1111 LANHQLDKL
+1111 LANQQLDKL
-1120 HGRYQLM
+1120 HGRYQLI

>member
-103 GKVDGNLQSADVELA
+103 GKVDGNLQSAEVELA
-118 EVESGKVL
+118 EVESGKIL
-126 ASQVRP
+126 AYQVRP

-165 NEGDRAEL
+165 NEADRAEL

-188 AVHQQFSEAKQK
+188 AVHQQFSDAKQK

-215 DEQIT
+215 DEQIA
-220 QLEEEQT
+220 QLEEEQAQT
-227 RINGQVS
+227 KSQVAVS
-234 AFNQT
+234 NQT
-239 LAELQQQQQWQQ
+239 LVQLQKQQQWQQ
-251 SFNTTELALK
+251 AFNANEQTIK
-261 EAKEAQLAANNA
+261 EASEAQQTANNA
-273 INEAKQELDLL
+273 INEARQELDLL

-298 QRNGLQQDVSHY
+298 QKNGLQQDVTRY
-310 KEKLEE
+310 KERLDG

-327 KAQRSSEATHAEQAL
+327 KAQLSLEVMNAEQAL
-342 AHTKQQ
+342 VLTKQQ

-363 DNRIAQ
+363 DNQIAQ

-376 ANESAASLRQSINA
+376 ANENAARLRQSINA
-390 LTLKRSEIENA
+390 LTLKRTEIENA
-401 SADNKTKLGELEA
+401 SADNKTKLGELET
-414 YLSEH
+414 YLREH
-419 HTLSGI
+419 QSLSGI
-425 AEFISGWNETARHIE
+425 AEFISGWSETARHIE
-440 HDKKQLK
+440 HDKKQLE
-447 TLTQSAKNDRQALSS
+447 TLTQSVNNHRQALSS

-471 ESLSALTQTFDD
+471 ESLSALTHTFDD
-483 KNAQVAKCEE
+483 KNAQVAKCEK
-493 ALHAAL
+493 ALQAAL
-499 SDKLTDTNNA
+499 SDKPSDTN
-509 SANASAFSKASLQQE
+509 SANATSKASLQQE

-558 KEDLAKQ
+558 KEDLAKK
-565 LAKQQSERQ
+565 LAQQQSDRQ

-618 NEHTTSSVA
+618 NEHTTSSVV

-657 VTQTEFTLAQ
+657 VTKTEFTLAQ

-692 LSADIPSFD
+692 LSADIPSFEK
-701 NVDINTSQSVAQFT
+701 VDINTSQSVAQFT

-729 ARIEQC
+729 TRLEEC
-735 EQALNAAVQSKN
+735 EQALNAALQAKN
-747 EAQQALQ
+747 EAQQLLQ
-754 TKQSELA
+754 AKQSELA

-768 TLEKQFTERN
+768 TLEKQFTERSA
-778 LELENKTKRVN
+778 ELENKTKGVN
-789 DGILALSETMT
+789 DGILALRETMT
-800 AHGADIHNLTIDA
+800 AHGADIHNLAIDG

-830 NHQLQAKLKDELQEV
+830 NHQLHAKLKDELQGV
-845 SSTLLVL
+845 SSALLVVS
-852 KRDIESAENQL
+852 RDIESAENQL
-863 KGACEELVQLDTS
+863 KDVSEELVQLDNS

-881 DSRSTVFPEG
+881 DSRKTVFPEG
-891 NITEARNK
+891 DIAETRNK
-899 ANATQEKAERNV
+899 ASAGQEMAERNV
-911 NECKSRLQ
+911 SECKSRLQ
-919 QTDTALSRLE
+919 QTDTILSRLE
-929 AEIAQLNEQMREKEQ
+929 AEIAQLNEQLREKEQ
-944 ALSEATEHFNRQ
+944 ALTEATEHFSRQ
-956 LASSPFTD
+956 LASSPFAD

-1015 AQWQRELEEHGA
+1015 ALWQSELEEHGA

-1033 ISQQAQQRD
+1033 ITQQAQQRD

-1051 EQQLNANNQARER
+1051 EQQLSANNQARER

-1074 FEAYYDDITYL
+1074 FEAYYNDITYL

-1111 LANHQLDKL
+1111 LANQQLDKL
-1120 HGRYQLM
+1120 HGRYQLI

>member
-126 ASQVRP
+126 ATQVRP
-132 KSEEIEKLTGLN
+132 KSEEIEKLAGLN

-165 NEGDRAEL
+165 NEADRAEL

-188 AVHQQFSEAKQK
+188 AVHQQFSDAKQK

-220 QLEEEQT
+220 QLEEEQAQT
-227 RINGQVS
+227 KSQVATS
-234 AFNQT
+234 NQT
-239 LAELQQQQQWQQ
+239 LVQLQKQQQWQQ
-251 SFNTTELALK
+251 AFNANELTIK
-261 EAKEAQLAANNA
+261 EASEAQQTANNA
-273 INEAKQELDLL
+273 INEARQELDLL

-298 QRNGLQQDVSHY
+298 QRNGLQQDVTRY
-310 KEKLEE
+310 KERLDE

-327 KAQRSSEATHAEQAL
+327 KAQLSLEVINAEQAL
-342 AHTKQQ
+342 VLTKQQ

-363 DNRIAQ
+363 DNQIAQ

-376 ANESAASLRQSINA
+376 ANENAARLRQSINA
-390 LTLKRSEIENA
+390 LTLKRTEIENA
-401 SADNKTKLGELEA
+401 SADNKTKLGELET
-414 YLSEH
+414 YLREH
-419 HTLSGI
+419 HSLSGI
-425 AEFISGWNETARHIE
+425 AEFISGWSETARHIE
-440 HDKKQLK
+440 HDKKQLE
-447 TLTQSAKNDRQALSS
+447 TLTQSVNNHRQALSS

-471 ESLSALTQTFDD
+471 ESLSALTQTLDD
-483 KNAQVAKCEE
+483 KNAQVAKCEK
-493 ALHAAL
+493 ALQAAL
-499 SDKLTDTNNA
+499 SDKPSDTN
-509 SANASAFSKASLQQE
+509 SANATSKASLQQE

-558 KEDLAKQ
+558 KEDLAKK
-565 LAKQQSERQ
+565 LAQQQSDRQ

-618 NEHTTSSVA
+618 NEHTTSTVV

-692 LSADIPSFD
+692 LSADIPSFEK
-701 NVDINTSQSVAQFT
+701 VDINTSQSVSQFT
-715 EQFKTRLDDISAQL
+715 QQFKTRLDDISAQL
-729 ARIEQC
+729 TRLEEC
-735 EQALNAAVQSKN
+735 EQALNAALQAKN

-754 TKQSELA
+754 GKQSELA

-768 TLEKQFTERN
+768 TLEKQFNERN
-778 LELENKTKRVN
+778 TELESKTKRVN

-800 AHGADIHNLTIDA
+800 AHGADIHNLAIDG

-821 AEALKTYKH
+821 AEALKAYKH
-830 NHQLQAKLKDELQEV
+830 NHQLHAKLKDELQGV
-845 SSTLLVL
+845 SSTLLVVN
-852 KRDIESAENQL
+852 RDIESAENQL
-863 KGACEELVQLDTS
+863 KGVCEELVQLDNS

-891 NITEARNK
+891 NIAETRNK
-899 ANATQEKAERNV
+899 ASAAQEMAERNV

-919 QTDTALSRLE
+919 QTDTILSRLE

-944 ALSEATEHFNRQ
+944 ALSEATEHFSRQ
-956 LASSPFTD
+956 LASSPFAD

-1015 AQWQRELEEHGA
+1015 AQWQSELEEHGA

-1033 ISQQAQQRD
+1033 ITQQAQQRD

-1051 EQQLNANNQARER
+1051 EQQLSANNQARER

-1111 LANHQLDKL
+1111 LANQQLDKL
-1120 HGRYQLM
+1120 HGRYQLI

>member
-25 SPFIDNGLFA
+25 SPFVDNGLFA

-126 ASQVRP
+126 ATQVRP

-165 NEGDRAEL
+165 NEADRAEL

-188 AVHQQFSEAKQK
+188 AVHQQFSDAKQK

-220 QLEEEQT
+220 QLEEEQAQT
-227 RINGQVS
+227 KSQVA

-239 LAELQQQQQWQQ
+239 LVQLQKQQQWQQ
-251 SFNTTELALK
+251 AFNANELAIK
-261 EAKEAQLAANNA
+261 EASEAQQTANNA
-273 INEAKQELDLL
+273 INEAKHELELL

-298 QRNGLQQDVSHY
+298 QRNALQQDVTRY
-310 KEKLEE
+310 KERLDG

-327 KAQRSSEATHAEQAL
+327 KAQLSLEVTNAEQAFVL
-342 AHTKQQ
+342 TKQQ
-348 SSELE
+348 SSDLE

-363 DNRIAQ
+363 DNQIAQ

-376 ANESAASLRQSINA
+376 ANENAARLRQSINA
-390 LTLKRSEIENA
+390 LTLKRTEIENA
-401 SADNKTKLGELEA
+401 SADNKTKLGELET
-414 YLSEH
+414 YLREH
-419 HTLSGI
+419 HSLSGI
-425 AEFISGWNETARHIE
+425 AEFISGWSETARHIE
-440 HDKKQLK
+440 HDQKQLER
-447 TLTQSAKNDRQALSS
+447 LTQSVKNDRQALSS

-471 ESLSALTQTFDD
+471 ESLNTLTQTFDD
-483 KNAQVAKCEE
+483 KNTQVAKCEK
-493 ALHAAL
+493 ALQAAL
-499 SDKLTDTNNA
+499 SDKPTDTN
-509 SANASAFSKASLQQE
+509 SAIATSKASLQQE

-534 VLQIGHIQQQ
+534 VLQLGHIQQQ

-550 EKVSLGAQ
+550 DKVSLGAQ

-565 LAKQQSERQ
+565 LAQQQSERQ
-574 ALVDAYKQTRSNLKD
+574 ALVDAYRQTRSNLKD

-657 VTQTEFTLAQ
+657 VTHTEFTLAQ

-692 LSADIPSFD
+692 LSADIPSFEK
-701 NVDINTSQSVAQFT
+701 VDINTSQSVSQFT

-729 ARIEQC
+729 TRLEEC
-735 EQALNAAVQSKN
+735 EQALNAALQAKN

-754 TKQSELA
+754 GKQSELA

-768 TLEKQFTERN
+768 TLEKQFNERN
-778 LELENKTKRVN
+778 TELESKIKRVN
-789 DGILALSETMT
+789 GGILALSETMT
-800 AHGADIHNLTIDA
+800 AHGADIHNLAIDG

-830 NHQLQAKLKDELQEV
+830 NHQLHAKLKDELQGV
-845 SSTLLVL
+845 SSTLLVVN
-852 KRDIESAENQL
+852 RDIESAESQL
-863 KGACEELVQLDTS
+863 KGLCEELVQLDNS

-891 NITEARNK
+891 NIAETRNK
-899 ANATQEKAERNV
+899 ASAAQEHAERNV

-919 QTDTALSRLE
+919 QTDTILSRLE

-944 ALSEATEHFNRQ
+944 ALSEATEHFSRQ
-956 LASSPFTD
+956 LASSPFAD

-1015 AQWQRELEEHGA
+1015 AQWQSELEEHGA

-1033 ISQQAQQRD
+1033 ITQQAQQRD

-1051 EQQLNANNQARER
+1051 EQQLSANNQARER

-1111 LANHQLDKL
+1111 LANQQLNKL
-1120 HGRYQLM
+1120 HGRYQLI

>member
-126 ASQVRP
+126 ATQVRP
-132 KSEEIEKLTGLN
+132 KSEEIEKLAGLN

-165 NEGDRAEL
+165 NEADRAEL

-188 AVHQQFSEAKQK
+188 AVHQQFSDAKQK

-220 QLEEEQT
+220 QLEEEQAQT
-227 RINGQVS
+227 KSQVATS
-234 AFNQT
+234 NQT
-239 LAELQQQQQWQQ
+239 LVQLQKQQQWQQ
-251 SFNTTELALK
+251 AFNANEQTIK
-261 EAKEAQLAANNA
+261 EASEAQQTANNA
-273 INEAKQELDLL
+273 INEARQELDLL

-298 QRNGLQQDVSHY
+298 QRNGLQQDVTRY
-310 KEKLEE
+310 KERLDE

-327 KAQRSSEATHAEQAL
+327 KAQLSLEVMNAEQAL
-342 AHTKQQ
+342 VLTKQQ

-363 DNRIAQ
+363 DNQIAQ

-376 ANESAASLRQSINA
+376 ANENAARLRQSINA
-390 LTLKRSEIENA
+390 LTLKRTEIENA
-401 SADNKTKLGELEA
+401 SADNKTKLGELET
-414 YLSEH
+414 YLREH
-419 HTLSGI
+419 HSLSGM
-425 AEFISGWNETARHIE
+425 AEFISGWSETARHIE
-440 HDKKQLK
+440 HDQKQLE
-447 TLTQSAKNDRQALSS
+447 TLSRSVKNDRQALSS

-483 KNAQVAKCEE
+483 KNAQVAKCEK
-493 ALHAAL
+493 ALQAAL
-499 SDKLTDTNNA
+499 SDKPSDTN
-509 SANASAFSKASLQQE
+509 SANATSKASLQQE

-550 EKVSLGAQ
+550 DRVSLSAQ
-558 KEDLAKQ
+558 REDFAKQ
-565 LAKQQSERQ
+565 LAQQQSDRQ

-589 IEALIALDAEVAHLR
+589 IEALIALDVEVAHLR

-618 NEHTTSSVA
+618 NEHTTSTVV

-639 LKQQLDDIEQQG
+639 LNQQLDDIEQQG

-692 LSADIPSFD
+692 LSADIPSFEK
-701 NVDINTSQSVAQFT
+701 VDINTSQSVSQFT
-715 EQFKTRLDDISAQL
+715 QQFKTRLDDISAQL
-729 ARIEQC
+729 TRLEEC
-735 EQALNAAVQSKN
+735 EQALNAALQAKN

-754 TKQSELA
+754 GKQSELA

-768 TLEKQFTERN
+768 TLEKQFNERN
-778 LELENKTKRVN
+778 TELESKTKRVN

-800 AHGADIHNLTIDA
+800 AHGADIHNLTIDG
-813 IATWLNEK
+813 IASWLNEK

-830 NHQLQAKLKDELQEV
+830 NHQLHAKLKDELQEV
-845 SSTLLVL
+845 SSNLLVVN
-852 KRDIESAENQL
+852 RDIESAEDQL
-863 KGACEELVQLDTS
+863 KGVCEELVQLDNS

-881 DSRSTVFPEG
+881 DSRTTVFPEG
-891 NITEARNK
+891 NIAETRNK
-899 ANATQEKAERNV
+899 ASAAQEMAERNV
-911 NECKSRLQ
+911 SECKSRLQ
-919 QTDTALSRLE
+919 QTDTILSRLE

-944 ALSEATEHFNRQ
+944 ALTEATEYFSRQ
-956 LASSPFTD
+956 LASSPFAD
-964 EHAFSNALLDEDTR
+964 EQAFSNALLDEDTR

-1015 AQWQRELEEHGA
+1015 ALWQSELEEHGA

-1033 ISQQAQQRD
+1033 ITQQAQQRD

-1051 EQQLNANNQARER
+1051 EQQLSANNQARER

-1111 LANHQLDKL
+1111 LANQQLDKL
-1120 HGRYQLM
+1120 HGRYQLI

>member
-126 ASQVRP
+126 ATQVRP
-132 KSEEIEKLTGLN
+132 KSEEIEKLAGLN

-165 NEGDRAEL
+165 NEADRAEL

-188 AVHQQFSEAKQK
+188 AVHQQFSDAKQK

-220 QLEEEQT
+220 QLEEEQAQT
-227 RINGQVS
+227 KSQVATS
-234 AFNQT
+234 NQT
-239 LAELQQQQQWQQ
+239 LVQLQKQQQWQQ
-251 SFNTTELALK
+251 EFNANELTIK
-261 EAKEAQLAANNA
+261 EASEAQQTANNA
-273 INEAKQELDLL
+273 INEARQELDLL

-298 QRNGLQQDVSHY
+298 QRNGLQQDVTRY
-310 KEKLEE
+310 KERLDE

-327 KAQRSSEATHAEQAL
+327 KAQRSSEVTHAEQAL
-342 AHTKQQ
+342 VLTKQQ
-348 SSELE
+348 SRELE

-363 DNRIAQ
+363 DNQIAQ

-376 ANESAASLRQSINA
+376 ANENAARLRQSINA
-390 LTLKRSEIENA
+390 LTLKRTEIENA
-401 SADNKTKLGELEA
+401 SADNKTKLGELET
-414 YLSEH
+414 YLREH
-419 HTLSGI
+419 QSLSGI
-425 AEFISGWNETARHIE
+425 AEFISGWSETARHIE
-440 HDKKQLK
+440 HDKKQLE
-447 TLTQSAKNDRQALSS
+447 TLTQSVNNHRQALSS

-471 ESLSALTQTFDD
+471 ESLSALTQTLDD
-483 KNAQVAKCEE
+483 KNAQVAKCEK
-493 ALHAAL
+493 ALQAAL
-499 SDKLTDTNNA
+499 SDKPSDTN
-509 SANASAFSKASLQQE
+509 SANATSKASLQQE

-558 KEDLAKQ
+558 KEDLAKK
-565 LAKQQSERQ
+565 LAQQQSDRQ

-618 NEHTTSSVA
+618 NEHTTSSVV

-639 LKQQLDDIEQQG
+639 LKQQLDDIELQG

-692 LSADIPSFD
+692 LSADIPSFEK
-701 NVDINTSQSVAQFT
+701 VDINTSQSVAQFT

-729 ARIEQC
+729 TRLEEC
-735 EQALNAAVQSKN
+735 EQALNAALQAKN

-754 TKQSELA
+754 GKQSELA

-778 LELENKTKRVN
+778 VELENKTQGIN
-789 DGILALSETMT
+789 NSILALSETMT
-800 AHGADIHNLTIDA
+800 AHGADIHNLSIDG
-813 IATWLNEK
+813 ITTWLNEK

-830 NHQLQAKLKDELQEV
+830 NHQLHAKLKDELQGV
-845 SSTLLVL
+845 SSALLVVS
-852 KRDIESAENQL
+852 RDIESAENQL
-863 KGACEELVQLDTS
+863 KDVSEELVQLDNS

-881 DSRSTVFPEG
+881 DSRKTVFPEG
-891 NITEARNK
+891 DIAETRNK
-899 ANATQEKAERNV
+899 ASAGQEMAERNV
-911 NECKSRLQ
+911 SECKSRLQ
-919 QTDTALSRLE
+919 QTDTILSRLE
-929 AEIAQLNEQMREKEQ
+929 AEIAQLNEQLREKEQ
-944 ALSEATEHFNRQ
+944 ALTEATEHFSRQ
-956 LASSPFTD
+956 LASSPFDD
-964 EHAFSNALLDEDTR
+964 EQAFSNALLDEDTR

-1015 AQWQRELEEHGA
+1015 ALWQSELEEHGA

-1033 ISQQAQQRD
+1033 ITQQAQQRD

-1051 EQQLNANNQARER
+1051 EQQLSANNQARER

-1085 HSLIGSASGDKFR
+1085 HSLIGSAS
-1098 RFAQGLTLDNLVQ
+1098 
-1111 LANHQLDKL
+1111 
-1120 HGRYQLM
+1120 
-1127 RKENEG
+1127 
-1133 LGLSVLDTWQGDVVR
+1133 
-1148 DTKTLSGGES
+1148 
-1158 FLVSLALALA
+1158 
-1168 LSDLVSHKTSI
+1168 
-1179 DSLFLDEGFGTLDA
+1179 
-1193 ETLDVALDALDNL
+1193 
-1206 NASGKMIGVIS
+1206 
-1217 HIEAMKERI
+1217 
-1226 PTQLK
+1226 
-1231 VIKRNGVG
+1231 
-1239 LSALEK
+1239 
-1245 PYAVG
+1245 

>member
-103 GKVDGNLQSADVELA
+103 GKVDGNLQSAEVELA
-118 EVESGKVL
+118 EVESGKIL
-126 ASQVRP
+126 AYQVRP

-165 NEGDRAEL
+165 NEADRAEL

-188 AVHQQFSEAKQK
+188 AVHQQFSDAKQK

-220 QLEEEQT
+220 QLEEEQAQT
-227 RINGQVS
+227 KSQVATS
-234 AFNQT
+234 NQT
-239 LAELQQQQQWQQ
+239 LVQLQKQQQWQQ
-251 SFNTTELALK
+251 AFNANELTIK
-261 EAKEAQLAANNA
+261 EASEAQQTANNA
-273 INEAKQELDLL
+273 INEAKQQLDLL

-298 QRNGLQQDVSHY
+298 QRNGLQQDVTRY
-310 KEKLEE
+310 KERLEE

-327 KAQRSSEATHAEQAL
+327 KAQLSLEVINAEQAL
-342 AHTKQQ
+342 VLTKQQ

-363 DNRIAQ
+363 DNQIAQ

-376 ANESAASLRQSINA
+376 ANENAARLRQSINA
-390 LTLKRSEIENA
+390 LTLKRTEIENA
-401 SADNKTKLGELEA
+401 SADNKTKLGELET
-414 YLSEH
+414 YLHEH
-419 HTLSGI
+419 HSLSGI
-425 AEFISGWNETARHIE
+425 AEFISGWSETARHIE
-440 HDKKQLK
+440 HDKKQLE
-447 TLTQSAKNDRQALSS
+447 TLTQSVNNHRQALSS

-483 KNAQVAKCEE
+483 KNAQVAKCEK
-493 ALHAAL
+493 ALQAAL
-499 SDKLTDTNNA
+499 SDKPSDTN
-509 SANASAFSKASLQQE
+509 SANATSKASLQQE
-524 RDTKL
+524 RDIKL

-558 KEDLAKQ
+558 KEDLAKK
-565 LAKQQSERQ
+565 LAQQQSDRQ

-618 NEHTTSSVA
+618 NEHTTSSVD

-639 LKQQLDDIEQQG
+639 LKQQLDDIELQG

-657 VTQTEFTLAQ
+657 ATQTEFTLAQ

-692 LSADIPSFD
+692 LSADIPSFEK
-701 NVDINTSQSVAQFT
+701 VDINTSQSVAQFT
-715 EQFKTRLDDISAQL
+715 QEFKTRLDDISAQL
-729 ARIEQC
+729 TRLEEC
-735 EQALNAAVQSKN
+735 EQALNAALQAKN

-754 TKQSELA
+754 GKQSELA

-768 TLEKQFTERN
+768 TLEKQFTERSV
-778 LELENKTKRVN
+778 ELENKTKGVN

-800 AHGADIHNLTIDA
+800 AHGADIHNLSIDG
-813 IATWLNEK
+813 ITTWLNEK

-830 NHQLQAKLKDELQEV
+830 NHQLHAKLKDELQGV
-845 SSTLLVL
+845 SSTLLVVN
-852 KRDIESAENQL
+852 RDIESAENQL
-863 KGACEELVQLDTS
+863 KGVCEELVQLDNS

-891 NITEARNK
+891 NIAETRNK
-899 ANATQEKAERNV
+899 ASAAQEHAERNV

-919 QTDTALSRLE
+919 QTDTILSRLE
-929 AEIAQLNEQMREKEQ
+929 AEIAQLNEQLNEKEQ
-944 ALSEATEHFNRQ
+944 ALTEATEHFSRQ
-956 LASSPFTD
+956 LASSPFDD
-964 EHAFSNALLDEDTR
+964 EQAFSNALLDEDTR

-1015 AQWQRELEEHGA
+1015 ALWQSELEEHGA

-1033 ISQQAQQRD
+1033 ITQQAQQRD
-1042 TLLSSLGQI
+1042 TLVSSLGQI
-1051 EQQLNANNQARER
+1051 EQQLSANNQARER

-1111 LANHQLDKL
+1111 LANQQLDKL
-1120 HGRYQLM
+1120 HGRYQLI

>member
-126 ASQVRP
+126 ATQVRP

-165 NEGDRAEL
+165 NEADRAEL

-188 AVHQQFSEAKQK
+188 AVHQQFSDAKQK
-200 KKEFAIKLEGVTLLS
+200 KKEFAIKLDGVTLLS

-220 QLEEEQT
+220 QLEEEQAQT
-227 RINGQVS
+227 KSQVATS
-234 AFNQT
+234 NQT
-239 LAELQQQQQWQQ
+239 LVQLQKQQQWQQ
-251 SFNTTELALK
+251 AFNANELTIK
-261 EAKEAQLAANNA
+261 EASEAQQTANNA
-273 INEAKQELDLL
+273 INEAKQQLDLL

-298 QRNGLQQDVSHY
+298 QRNGLQQDVTRY

-327 KAQRSSEATHAEQAL
+327 KAQLSLEVTNAEQAL
-342 AHTKQQ
+342 VLTKQQ

-363 DNRIAQ
+363 DNQIAQ
-369 LTTEQQK
+369 LTNEQQK
-376 ANESAASLRQSINA
+376 ANENAARLRQSINA
-390 LTLKRSEIENA
+390 LTLKRTEIENA
-401 SADNKTKLGELEA
+401 SADNKTKLGELET
-414 YLSEH
+414 YLHEH
-419 HTLSGI
+419 HSLSGI
-425 AEFISGWNETARHIE
+425 AEFISGWSETARHIE
-440 HDKKQLK
+440 HDKKQLE
-447 TLTQSAKNDRQALSS
+447 TLTQSVNNHRQALSS

-483 KNAQVAKCEE
+483 KNAQVAKCEK
-493 ALHAAL
+493 ALQAAL
-499 SDKLTDTNNA
+499 SDKPSDTN
-509 SANASAFSKASLQQE
+509 SANATSKASLQQE
-524 RDTKL
+524 RDIKL
-529 HHWDN
+529 HHWEN

-565 LAKQQSERQ
+565 LAQQQSDRQ

-604 AQLKSGEPCPVCGA
+604 ARLKSGEPCPVCGA
-618 NEHTTSSVA
+618 NEHTTSSVV

-639 LKQQLDDIEQQG
+639 LKLQLDDIEQQG

-667 VNKQLEQASG
+667 VNKQLEQASR

-692 LSADIPSFD
+692 LSTDISSFEK
-701 NVDINTSQSVAQFT
+701 VDINTSQSVAQFT
-715 EQFKTRLDDISAQL
+715 QEFKTRLDDISAQL
-729 ARIEQC
+729 TCLEEC
-735 EQALNAAVQSKN
+735 EQALNAALQAKN
-747 EAQQALQ
+747 EAQQLLQ
-754 TKQSELA
+754 AKQSELA

-768 TLEKQFTERN
+768 TFEKQSNERN
-778 LELENKTKRVN
+778 VELENKTKRVN

-800 AHGADIHNLTIDA
+800 AHGADIHNLSIDG

-830 NHQLQAKLKDELQEV
+830 NHQLHAKLKDELQEV
-845 SSTLLVL
+845 GSTLLVIS
-852 KRDIESAENQL
+852 RDIESAENQL
-863 KGACEELVQLDTS
+863 KGVCDELVQLDNR
-876 LKALR
+876 LKALQ
-881 DSRSTVFPEG
+881 DSRKTVFPEG
-891 NITEARNK
+891 DIAETRNK
-899 ANATQEKAERNV
+899 ANAAQEKAERNV
-911 NECKSRLQ
+911 SECKSRLQ
-919 QTDTALSRLE
+919 QTDTILSRLE

-944 ALSEATEHFNRQ
+944 ALTEATEHFSRQ
-956 LASSPFTD
+956 LASSPFDD
-964 EHAFSNALLDEDTR
+964 EQAFSNALLDEDTR
-978 NTLLELQKRLT
+978 NTLLELQKRLA

-1015 AQWQRELEEHGA
+1015 AQWQSELEEHGA

-1033 ISQQAQQRD
+1033 ITQQAQQRD

-1051 EQQLNANNQARER
+1051 EQQLSANNQARER

-1111 LANHQLDKL
+1111 LANQQLDKL
-1120 HGRYQLM
+1120 HGRYQLI

>member
-126 ASQVRP
+126 ATQVRP

-165 NEGDRAEL
+165 NEADRAEL

-188 AVHQQFSEAKQK
+188 AVHQQFSDAKQK

-220 QLEEEQT
+220 QLEEEQAQT
-227 RINGQVS
+227 KSQVA

-239 LAELQQQQQWQQ
+239 LVELQKQQQWQQ
-251 SFNTTELALK
+251 AFNANELAIK
-261 EAKEAQLAANNA
+261 EASAAQQTANNA
-273 INEAKQELDLL
+273 INEARQELDLL

-298 QRNGLQQDVSHY
+298 QRNGLQQDVTRY
-310 KEKLEE
+310 KERLEE

-327 KAQRSSEATHAEQAL
+327 KAQLSLEVTNAEQAL
-342 AHTKQQ
+342 ALTKQQ

-363 DNRIAQ
+363 DNQIAQ

-376 ANESAASLRQSINA
+376 ANENAARLKQSINA
-390 LTLKRSEIENA
+390 LTLKRTEIENA
-401 SADNKTKLGELEA
+401 SADNKTKLGELET
-414 YLSEH
+414 YLREH
-419 HTLSGI
+419 HSLSGM
-425 AEFISGWNETARHIE
+425 AESISGWSETARHIE
-440 HDKKQLK
+440 HDKKQLE
-447 TLTQSAKNDRQALSS
+447 TLTRSVKNDRQALSS

-471 ESLSALTQTFDD
+471 ESLSTLTQTFDD
-483 KNAQVAKCEE
+483 KNGQVAKCEK
-493 ALHAAL
+493 ALQAAL
-499 SDKLTDTNNA
+499 SDKLTHTNST
-509 SANASAFSKASLQQE
+509 SANASALSKASLQQE

-558 KEDLAKQ
+558 KEDLAKK
-565 LAKQQSERQ
+565 LAQQQSDRQ

-618 NEHTTSSVA
+618 NEHTTSSVV

-639 LKQQLDDIEQQG
+639 LKQQLDDIELQG

-692 LSADIPSFD
+692 LSADIPSFEK
-701 NVDINTSQSVAQFT
+701 VDINTSQSIAQFT
-715 EQFKTRLDDISAQL
+715 QQFKTRLDDISAQL
-729 ARIEQC
+729 TRLEEC
-735 EQALNAAVQSKN
+735 EQALNAALQAKN

-754 TKQSELA
+754 GKQSELA

-768 TLEKQFTERN
+768 TLEKQFNERN
-778 LELENKTKRVN
+778 TELESKTKRVN

-800 AHGADIHNLTIDA
+800 AHGADIHNLSIDG
-813 IATWLNEK
+813 ITTWLNEK

-830 NHQLQAKLKDELQEV
+830 NHQLHAKLKDELQGV
-845 SSTLLVL
+845 SSTLLVVN
-852 KRDIESAENQL
+852 RDIESAENQL
-863 KGACEELVQLDTS
+863 KGVCEELVQLDKS

-881 DSRSTVFPEG
+881 DSRTTVFPEG
-891 NITEARNK
+891 DIAETRNK
-899 ANATQEKAERNV
+899 ANAAQEMAERNV
-911 NECKSRLQ
+911 SECKSRLQ
-919 QTDTALSRLE
+919 QTDTILSRLE
-929 AEIAQLNEQMREKEQ
+929 AEIAQLNEQMHEKEQ
-944 ALSEATEHFNRQ
+944 ALTEATEHFSGQ
-956 LASSPFTD
+956 LASSPFDD
-964 EHAFSNALLDEDTR
+964 EQAFSNALLDEDTR
-978 NTLLELQKRLT
+978 NTLLELQKRLA

-1001 ALATQQS
+1001 ALATEQS

-1015 AQWQRELEEHGA
+1015 AQWQSELEEHGA
-1027 QWLDTK
+1027 QWLDSK
-1033 ISQQAQQRD
+1033 ITQQAQQRD

-1051 EQQLNANNQARER
+1051 EQQLSANNQARER

-1111 LANHQLDKL
+1111 LANQQLDKL
-1120 HGRYQLM
+1120 HGRYQLI

-1217 HIEAMKERI
+1217 HIETMKERI

>member
-126 ASQVRP
+126 ATQVRP

-165 NEGDRAEL
+165 NEADRAEL

-188 AVHQQFSEAKQK
+188 AVHQQFSDAKQK

-220 QLEEEQT
+220 QLEEEQAQT
-227 RINGQVS
+227 KSQVATS
-234 AFNQT
+234 NQT
-239 LAELQQQQQWQQ
+239 LVQLQKQQQWQQ
-251 SFNTTELALK
+251 AFNANELTIK
-261 EAKEAQLAANNA
+261 EASEAQQSANNA
-273 INEAKQELDLL
+273 INEAKHELELL

-298 QRNGLQQDVSHY
+298 QRNGLQQDVTRY

-327 KAQRSSEATHAEQAL
+327 KAQLSLEVTNAEQAL
-342 AHTKQQ
+342 VLTKQQ

-363 DNRIAQ
+363 DNQIAQ
-369 LTTEQQK
+369 LTNEQQK
-376 ANESAASLRQSINA
+376 ANENAARLRQSINA
-390 LTLKRSEIENA
+390 LTLKRTEVENA
-401 SADNKTKLGELEA
+401 SADNKTKLVELET
-414 YLSEH
+414 YLHEH
-419 HTLSGI
+419 HSLSGI
-425 AEFISGWNETARHIE
+425 AEFISGWSETARHIE
-440 HDKKQLK
+440 HDKKQLE
-447 TLTQSAKNDRQALSS
+447 TLTQSVKNDRQALSS
-462 LDDAIAKTN
+462 LDDAIAKKN

-483 KNAQVAKCEE
+483 KNAQVAKCEK
-493 ALHAAL
+493 ALQAAL
-499 SDKLTDTNNA
+499 SDKPSDTNSTNA
-509 SANASAFSKASLQQE
+509 TSKANLQQE

-550 EKVSLGAQ
+550 DRVSLSAQ
-558 KEDLAKQ
+558 REDLAKQ
-565 LAKQQSERQ
+565 LAQQQSDRQ

-618 NEHTTSSVA
+618 NEHTTSTVV

-639 LKQQLDDIEQQG
+639 LKQQLHDIEQQG

-692 LSADIPSFD
+692 LSADIPSFEK
-701 NVDINTSQSVAQFT
+701 VDINTSQSVSQFT
-715 EQFKTRLDDISAQL
+715 QQFKTRLDDISAQL
-729 ARIEQC
+729 TRLDEC
-735 EQALNAAVQSKN
+735 EQALNVAQQAKN
-747 EAQQALQ
+747 EAQQLLQ
-754 TKQSELA
+754 AKQSELA

-768 TLEKQFTERN
+768 TLEKQFNERN
-778 LELENKTKRVN
+778 TELENKTKRVN

-800 AHGADIHNLTIDA
+800 EYGADIHNLSIDGV
-813 IATWLNEK
+813 ATWLNEK

-830 NHQLQAKLKDELQEV
+830 NHQLHAKLKDELQGV
-845 SSTLLVL
+845 SSTLLVVN
-852 KRDIESAENQL
+852 RDIESAENQL
-863 KGACEELVQLDTS
+863 KGVCEELVQLDNS

-891 NITEARNK
+891 NIAETRNK
-899 ANATQEKAERNV
+899 ASAAQEHAERNV

-919 QTDTALSRLE
+919 QTDTILSRLE

-944 ALSEATEHFNRQ
+944 ALSEATEHFSRQ
-956 LASSPFTD
+956 LASSPFAD
-964 EHAFSNALLDEDTR
+964 EQAFSNALLDEDTR

-1015 AQWQRELEEHGA
+1015 AQWQSELEEHGA

-1033 ISQQAQQRD
+1033 ITQQAQQRD

-1051 EQQLNANNQARER
+1051 EQQLSANNQARER

-1111 LANHQLDKL
+1111 LANQQLDKL
-1120 HGRYQLM
+1120 HGRYQLI

>member
-126 ASQVRP
+126 ATQVRP

-165 NEGDRAEL
+165 NEADRAEL

-188 AVHQQFSEAKQK
+188 AVHQQFSDAKQK

-220 QLEEEQT
+220 QLEEEQAQT
-227 RINGQVS
+227 KSQVATS
-234 AFNQT
+234 NQT
-239 LAELQQQQQWQQ
+239 LVQLQKQQQWQQ
-251 SFNTTELALK
+251 AFNANELSIK
-261 EAKEAQLAANNA
+261 EASEAQQSANNA
-273 INEAKQELDLL
+273 INEAKHELELL

-298 QRNGLQQDVSHY
+298 QRNGLQQDVTRY
-310 KEKLEE
+310 KERLEE

-327 KAQRSSEATHAEQAL
+327 KAQRSSEVTNAEQAL
-342 AHTKQQ
+342 ARTKQQ

-363 DNRIAQ
+363 DNQIAQ

-376 ANESAASLRQSINA
+376 ANENAARLRQSINT
-390 LTLKRSEIENA
+390 LTLKRTEIEKA
-401 SADNKTKLGELEA
+401 SADNKTKLGELET
-414 YLSEH
+414 YLREH
-419 HTLSGI
+419 HSLSGM
-425 AEFISGWNETARHIE
+425 AEFISGWSETARHIE
-440 HDKKQLK
+440 HDKKQLE
-447 TLTQSAKNDRQALSS
+447 TLTQSVKNDRQALSS
-462 LDDAIAKTN
+462 LDEAIAKTN
-471 ESLSALTQTFDD
+471 ESLNTLTQTFDD
-483 KNAQVAKCEE
+483 KNAQVAKCEK
-493 ALHAAL
+493 ALQAAL
-499 SDKLTDTNNA
+499 SDKPSDTN
-509 SANASAFSKASLQQE
+509 SANANSKASLQQE

-550 EKVSLGAQ
+550 DKVSLSAQ

-589 IEALIALDAEVAHLR
+589 IDALIALDAEVAHLR

-618 NEHTTSSVA
+618 NEHTTSSVV

-692 LSADIPSFD
+692 LSADISSFEK
-701 NVDINTSQSVAQFT
+701 VDINTSQSVAQFT
-715 EQFKTRLDDISAQL
+715 AQFKTRLDDISAQL
-729 ARIEQC
+729 TRLEEC
-735 EQALNAAVQSKN
+735 EQALNAALQAKN
-747 EAQQALQ
+747 EAQQLLQ
-754 TKQSELA
+754 AKQSELA

-768 TLEKQFTERN
+768 TFEKQFTERSA
-778 LELENKTKRVN
+778 ELENKTEGVN
-789 DGILALSETMT
+789 NSTLALSETMT
-800 AHGADIHNLTIDA
+800 AHGADIHNLSIDG
-813 IATWLNEK
+813 IATWLKEK

-830 NHQLQAKLKDELQEV
+830 NYQLHAKLKDELQEV
-845 SSTLLVL
+845 GRTLLVNN
-852 KRDIESAENQL
+852 RDIESAENQL
-863 KGACEELVQLDTS
+863 KDVSEELVQLDNS

-881 DSRSTVFPEG
+881 DSRTTVFPEG
-891 NITEARNK
+891 NIAETRNK
-899 ANATQEKAERNV
+899 ANAAQEMAERNV

-919 QTDTALSRLE
+919 QTDTILSRLE
-929 AEIAQLNEQMREKEQ
+929 AEIAQLDEQMREKEQ
-944 ALSEATEHFNRQ
+944 ALSEATEHFSRQ
-956 LASSPFTD
+956 LASSPFAD

-1001 ALATQQS
+1001 AIATEQS

-1015 AQWQRELEEHGA
+1015 AQWQSELEEHGA

-1033 ISQQAQQRD
+1033 ITQQAGQRD

-1051 EQQLNANNQARER
+1051 EQQLSANNQAREK

-1111 LANHQLDKL
+1111 LANQQLDKL
-1120 HGRYQLM
+1120 HGRYQLI

-1245 PYAVG
+1245 PYAVR

>member
-126 ASQVRP
+126 ATQVRP

-165 NEGDRAEL
+165 NEADRAEL

-188 AVHQQFSEAKQK
+188 AVHQQFSDAKQK

-215 DEQIT
+215 DEQIA
-220 QLEEEQT
+220 QLEEGQAQT
-227 RINGQVS
+227 KSQVS

-239 LAELQQQQQWQQ
+239 LAELQKQQQWQQ
-251 SFNTTELALK
+251 AFNANELSIK
-261 EAKEAQLAANNA
+261 EASAAQQTADNA
-273 INEAKQELDLL
+273 IDEAKQELDLL

-298 QRNGLQQDVSHY
+298 QRNGLQQDVTRY
-310 KEKLEE
+310 KERLEE

-327 KAQRSSEATHAEQAL
+327 KAQLSLEVTNAEQAL
-342 AHTKQQ
+342 ALTKQQ

-363 DNRIAQ
+363 DNQIAQ

-376 ANESAASLRQSINA
+376 ANENAARLRQSINA
-390 LTLKRSEIENA
+390 LTLKRTEIENA
-401 SADNKTKLGELEA
+401 SADNKTKLGELET
-414 YLSEH
+414 YLREH
-419 HTLSGI
+419 QSLSGI
-425 AEFISGWNETARHIE
+425 AEFISGWSETARHIE
-440 HDKKQLK
+440 HDKKQLE
-447 TLTQSAKNDRQALSS
+447 TLTQSVNNHRQALSS

-483 KNAQVAKCEE
+483 KNAQVAKCEK
-493 ALHAAL
+493 ALQAAL
-499 SDKLTDTNNA
+499 SDKPSDTN
-509 SANASAFSKASLQQE
+509 SANATSKASLQQE

-565 LAKQQSERQ
+565 LAQQQSDRQ
-574 ALVDAYKQTRSNLKD
+574 ALVDAYKQTRSNLKV

-618 NEHTTSSVA
+618 NEHTTSSVV

-639 LKQQLDDIEQQG
+639 LKQQLDDIELQG

-677 QRDTL
+677 QRDAL

-692 LSADIPSFD
+692 LSADIPSFEK
-701 NVDINTSQSVAQFT
+701 VDINTSQSVAQFT
-715 EQFKTRLDDISAQL
+715 QEFKTRLDDISAQL
-729 ARIEQC
+729 TRLEEC
-735 EQALNAAVQSKN
+735 EQALNT
-747 EAQQALQ
+747 ALQ
-754 TKQSELA
+754 AKNDSQQLLQAKQSELA

-778 LELENKTKRVN
+778 VELENKTQGIN
-789 DGILALSETMT
+789 NSILALSETMT
-800 AHGADIHNLTIDA
+800 AHGADIHNLSIDG
-813 IATWLNEK
+813 ITTWLNEK

-830 NHQLQAKLKDELQEV
+830 NHQLHAKLKDELQGV
-845 SSTLLVL
+845 SSTLLVVN
-852 KRDIESAENQL
+852 RDIESAENQL
-863 KGACEELVQLDTS
+863 KGVSEELVQLDNS

-891 NITEARNK
+891 DIAETRNK
-899 ANATQEKAERNV
+899 ANAVQEKAERNV

-919 QTDTALSRLE
+919 QTDTILSRLE
-929 AEIAQLNEQMREKEQ
+929 AEIAQLNEQLNEKEQ
-944 ALSEATEHFNRQ
+944 AFTEATEHFSRQ
-956 LASSPFTD
+956 LASSPFAD
-964 EHAFSNALLDEDTR
+964 EQAFSNALLDEDTR

-1001 ALATQQS
+1001 AIATEQS
-1008 LKAHANA
+1008 LKAYANA
-1015 AQWQRELEEHGA
+1015 AQWQSELEEHGA
-1027 QWLDTK
+1027 QWLDSK
-1033 ISQQAQQRD
+1033 ITQQAQQRD

-1051 EQQLNANNQARER
+1051 EQQLSANNQARER
-1064 QQQLVDEMAA
+1064 QQQLADEMAA

-1111 LANHQLDKL
+1111 LANQQLDKL
-1120 HGRYQLM
+1120 HGRYQLI

>member
-126 ASQVRP
+126 ATQVRP
-132 KSEEIEKLTGLN
+132 KSEEIEKLAGLN

-165 NEGDRAEL
+165 NEADRAEL

-188 AVHQQFSEAKQK
+188 AVHQQFSDAKQK

-220 QLEEEQT
+220 QLEEEQAQT
-227 RINGQVS
+227 KSQVATS
-234 AFNQT
+234 NQT
-239 LAELQQQQQWQQ
+239 LVQLQKQQQWQQ
-251 SFNTTELALK
+251 AFNANELTIK
-261 EAKEAQLAANNA
+261 EASEAQQTANNA
-273 INEAKQELDLL
+273 INEARQELDLL

-298 QRNGLQQDVSHY
+298 QRNGLQQDVTRY
-310 KEKLEE
+310 KERLDE

-327 KAQRSSEATHAEQAL
+327 KAQLSLEVMNAEQAL
-342 AHTKQQ
+342 VLTKQQ

-363 DNRIAQ
+363 DNQIAQ

-376 ANESAASLRQSINA
+376 ANENAARLRQSINA
-390 LTLKRSEIENA
+390 LTLKRTEIENA
-401 SADNKTKLGELEA
+401 SADNKTKLGELET
-414 YLSEH
+414 YLREH
-419 HTLSGI
+419 HSLSGM
-425 AEFISGWNETARHIE
+425 AEFISGWSETARHIE
-440 HDKKQLK
+440 HDQKQLE
-447 TLTQSAKNDRQALSS
+447 TLSRSVKNDRQALSS

-483 KNAQVAKCEE
+483 KNAQVAKCEK
-493 ALHAAL
+493 ALQAAL
-499 SDKLTDTNNA
+499 SDKPSDTN
-509 SANASAFSKASLQQE
+509 SANATSKASLQQE

-550 EKVSLGAQ
+550 DRVSLSAQ
-558 KEDLAKQ
+558 REDFAKQ
-565 LAKQQSERQ
+565 LAQQQSDRQ

-589 IEALIALDAEVAHLR
+589 IEALIALDVEVAHLR

-618 NEHTTSSVA
+618 NEHTTSSVV

-639 LKQQLDDIEQQG
+639 LNQQLDDIEQQG

-692 LSADIPSFD
+692 LSADIPSFEK
-701 NVDINTSQSVAQFT
+701 VDINTSQSVSQFT
-715 EQFKTRLDDISAQL
+715 QQFKTRLDDISAQL
-729 ARIEQC
+729 TRLEEC
-735 EQALNAAVQSKN
+735 EQALNAALQAKN

-754 TKQSELA
+754 GKQSELA

-768 TLEKQFTERN
+768 TLEKQFNERN
-778 LELENKTKRVN
+778 TELESKTKRVN

-800 AHGADIHNLTIDA
+800 AHGADIHNLTIDG
-813 IATWLNEK
+813 IASWLNEK

-830 NHQLQAKLKDELQEV
+830 NHQLHAKLKDELQGV
-845 SSTLLVL
+845 SSTLLVVN
-852 KRDIESAENQL
+852 RDIESAEDQL
-863 KGACEELVQLDTS
+863 KGVCEELVQLDNS

-881 DSRSTVFPEG
+881 DSRTTVFPEG
-891 NITEARNK
+891 NIAETRNK
-899 ANATQEKAERNV
+899 ASAAQEMAERNV
-911 NECKSRLQ
+911 SECKSRLQ
-919 QTDTALSRLE
+919 QTDTILSRLE

-944 ALSEATEHFNRQ
+944 ALTEATEYFSRQ
-956 LASSPFTD
+956 LASSPFAD
-964 EHAFSNALLDEDTR
+964 EQAFSNALLDEDTR

-1015 AQWQRELEEHGA
+1015 ALWQSELEEHGA

-1033 ISQQAQQRD
+1033 ITQQAQQRD

-1051 EQQLNANNQARER
+1051 EQQLSANNQARER

-1111 LANHQLDKL
+1111 LANQQLDKL
-1120 HGRYQLM
+1120 HGRYQLI